1 MASINLDKVRDLYGN
16 STDLQGQFIDY
27 LRNVES
33 ELDFSKF
40 EGLDNQAIFTN
51 LMESGQ
57 KEIKVNPNNPAK
69 PLDFRPRREQTY
81 KELKVLD
88 DELKNQP
95 FYKDLAMRATQVLD
109 QINPTPFRQKELEA
123 RRHKAQ
129 EILNHL
135 KRSGV
140 TSEQFAKEYGDSPFL
155 REAYFENQDIFSNIF
170 DLSHDTSAALFGGK
184 NAQAKAYDFELESY
198 NTYKTIAQ
206 RKLDNPSSYYK
217 LSPKERAIIEQRV
230 GAIGSWLRN
239 NSDKELV
246 DCFLDRENAKESAS
260 NFVSAQKRLE
270 NVNSNE
276 QFLGL
281 IGALKHGKEFD
292 KKQKAMID
300 DYAIVA
306 KELGFDTLA
315 YNKTGLYFIKDEKAY
330 KVEQGLWDE
339 IKGVFKDNIGSLAG
353 AIAGAEYGY
362 KKGKVKGMVVY
373 GAAGAFGGG
382 VTDSMIADVLAN
394 KKIDLAQAL
403 IHGAQEGAL
412 NIAADAVLKVA
423 GTAIKTL
430 NPEKL
435 KNIAGTAIDY
445 TPLLGFVKRAKDGN
459 KAAAQKLIDHAIPQ
473 EAQADLKALESIFG
487 AEVQIGATKVSQAQ
501 STISAL
507 ETKLGSDSYIVK
519 GAKSLYDTFAF
530 TSQKQA
536 QKDFIRA
543 IRADESGNLSA
554 FLSEAANA
562 SPVIQKNLLDIL
574 HQTSQKLAHQLGRFD
589 LPPSTIKDVFD
600 NFEKGTKQSYTDAIE
615 QILLK
620 VYDESYTTTLAKD
633 SPNIPSNLSSQE
645 AARFN
650 TDSLEAFKAKME
662 KSGVMLEDSA
672 KFLRFVESTIYNP
685 KGVTFETLNN
695 AQKTLNTYYKQAS
708 DPNFRS
714 FVKDAVN
721 GFIKRDIQA
730 GIEKIFAQNAPLYND
745 ARTLFDT
752 ALSDYAT
759 MKETL
764 KLADSLKIRDHRRS
778 YDQVAQSLSRFFL
791 GQGENIPNF
800 EALLGGLQKELR
812 EQVELKLLQDMLE
825 LSFVK
830 LNDIKVLDSSEF
842 FKRLD
847 PLKGYFASTS
857 AKDFIKIAQDFH
869 TLFRNDASIARSLSP
884 TTTEKIGT
892 SIATTLEGAVKFQ
905 VIKAL
910 FTNIIR
916 LMPHIPFAKGLN
928 ERVQGSA
935 LRYQLKKALESSLS
949 VGEFKLE
956 LQARAIKGD
965 FTNATREQI
974 AKILGQVE
982 NAQESLERAT
992 TPSTQAKPKANLHPI
1007 DSQEAK
1013 ELAEHFHFKGAK
1025 PLVREARENEIAHA
1039 LKSHGDETTEAQ
1051 RGNIAI
1057 TRADIET
1064 NYPKITQEHDEKFY
1078 TDTGVIYVKQVNGHH
1093 IVIEEALLGQD
1104 KLIFKTMWKTKGN
1117 YNKEVLLKNA
1127 KASPYLHNADEAA
1140 KSESISSPS
1149 LEQGSPLQSHQSTS
1163 NSTTLSP
1170 LEQAQ
1175 AQKQATQAAQEAAA
1189 QAQRQAEQEA
1199 AQAIK
1204 DKNDQ
1209 IQNLKDSRAGKSEM
1223 EREVK
1228 IGEPIAMQ
1236 RTEQPPTS
1244 IATDDNNIYQLDF
1257 VIVKAS
1263 DVKPNFNADGLQ
1275 PRTQKEHKT
1284 IESIA
1289 QNFKPEMVLGRGG
1302 YKDLPIIAK
1311 DGQVITGN
1319 HRVQGFK
1326 DFTRESRA
1334 AYEKAIKER
1343 FNIEL
1348 ASDELLLRTPS
1359 DDLSVKELLSIAYNS
1374 NKEDIKNLGDHIYS
1388 VLGRYAPNFAKL
1400 PRQLE
1405 SSSVQ
1410 ELKSKIAR
1418 ILDNSPYPDENG
1430 ANLALL
1436 ANTIK
1441 ADKNANITEM
1451 LNAFSKLDKEDAART
1466 LNTFTDT
1473 AGLWHILSN
1482 NAVEYGLKQLDLR
1495 PYLLGAMYKSATSQ
1509 HTTRAANFKELNA
1522 QIKHILDTTDASG
1535 SNMMLEIMPNTY
1547 DNLIADLLGAS
1558 LARFMRLEN
1567 PSSNLYKAL
1576 KGANHAIREQLAPRL
1591 DFEIG
1596 FTAGRNIEQADIFDF
1611 IEYMIRK
1618 GDEGKEVAEAVELLP
1633 KLREK
1638 YNAFKASTTPP
1649 NTPTPPTPP
1658 TPPKDT
1664 LESQAVKEAPAET
1677 PAQKVDSSVETKEL
1691 HTKTTSKL
1699 TKDELDNLPIATPQE
1714 YGEFLEKIAQKD
1726 YQNTPEILKIA
1737 TLNNDLQE
1745 LINNNH
1751 SASVFITRAR
1761 AGHISEAR
1769 KGEYDQALTLEEQK
1783 QIPAEIA
1790 QAKQAYTDDKSGFIL
1805 PFADKNNSE
1814 KINLIILDSDS
1825 KGNFLITAK
1834 KVNSAELNNP
1844 KYKKLARAGVEPA
1857 TTTPPKAEQKPTEA
1871 ISLARDE
1878 IIPQQTPQDGELL
1891 KKEYHR
1897 LKKEYDNLY
1906 NEKTKQLNKGLTP
1919 TKEQMRQIEKAYRA
1933 LSKVKNRIFKEITQP
1948 ARDFYVNFL
1957 TKYGNKSYFESLR
1970 QPIIRLGGKEELT
1983 TAADEIDSLAQD
1995 LVLLKQDL
2003 FKGIPE
2009 TKINQEFARK
2019 TRLKMEKAF
2028 NIKPIAEFGEN
2039 YAEHY
2044 RDGVGAIEKLL
2055 LEKQGQVSGAFHRK
2069 ELGDID
2075 LVWGEVQGSGKEAK
2089 GCGLAKIIEKHGDEF
2104 ENIAKELDEII
2115 RDGEVVKT
2123 HNGYNIELGDYKVG
2137 LNIGWNENGVK
2148 IGENK
2153 WVVTAFDKSKLQS
2166 EKQGSNSASLTKGE
2180 TLPFNSSDIIPQT
2193 TQAKQSGKSV
2203 AETKELID
2211 KELESIN
2218 AQKIQEVKE
2227 KLKQLN
2233 KESRDLAY
2241 NAPKVMYLGRGYTKT
2256 PDKKYLDYRSRFR
2269 DRLKENGIGLD
2280 YMELE
2285 KLKQDTTLKGKA
2297 RKEAMDTIYLRMYE
2311 NMQQAD
2317 KEKQERARAFSQK
2330 IREEELQ
2337 KANEWLEKNKGA
2349 SSDVDYEYKRKIA
2362 EIDTQLDLAFKKN
2375 TKDTEFIDL
2384 MNRQRGTLTYAKNG
2398 DLGVVRLPEVE
2409 KFYPRGYPMDLK
2421 MLRDI
2426 QKEHNYTD
2434 KNLILNGR
2442 DFSKSFEVM
2451 RAEIEARIGIKPI
2464 KEFGINYA
2472 EHYHSG
2478 ESAIQKLLLERNGQV
2493 AGAFYREGIGDITL
2507 AWGEKGTGK
2516 SDGWGLAK
2524 IAEYHPEVLDKL
2536 DKLIQ
2541 DLPIVKETENRYKLD
2556 NGDFFISI
2564 RKDFDGQKQNWVLT
2578 ALERDESIARRRT
2591 DLPSSQSEAEK
2602 TTSANASDIIPQS
2615 TATLTPQAQEYAH
2628 KILQGLRKTA
2638 QKPLNKLAD
2647 EEPYSTDRGF
2657 MLRNA
2662 RHKKQQ
2668 AQEFA
2673 DNFANLGWED
2683 LRTAIQYAKI
2693 PYDEP
2698 IYRELVQNI
2707 KDKSFAKFIE
2717 SKTPKVEQK
2726 SLFDTQEAPAETP
2739 PQKVD
2744 SSVESTPPSRIN
2756 FTYTTGEAKGIAELR
2771 KDLKQALEP
2780 YKSTPITNKETGLQG
2795 VVTIEEINKIA
2806 SKKAVD
2812 KSVANGF
2819 SRDEHFT
2826 AAQDLKNLFENAT
2839 KAQSHNDYKQRENI
2853 AQVHRF
2859 VKDLYINDKQAQA
2872 KITLFEKIE
2881 GKNRIYTLELE
2892 SLNKPDPLS
2901 ASVPNTESAAKAQ
2914 SVATARPETTTIAK
2928 TDGEIIPQTQISNI
2942 KKQLVELK
2950 QSKSAYEKYL
2960 KSLERNMKD
2969 VELEE
2974 RYSRGEERIKVFERK
2989 RLIQSSID
2997 EHTQGLNAVLKKMI
3011 ELHKQLP
3018 ENVRYTK
3025 EVLDDLTKIEA
3036 ILKGND
3042 YSLQQA
3048 LRLSKITQRLQ
3059 EKAIIENESFLN
3071 EVYKLDDFAKGA
3083 KSLQGTSYAYN
3094 TDESIKRYFKTIAEM
3109 IDSIPAFKKISANPK
3124 TLPKVD
3130 SSESNHYA
3138 QRE

>member
-69 PLDFRPRREQTY
+69 PLNYRPRREQTY
-81 KELKVLD
+81 KQLKVLD

-109 QINPTPFRQKELEA
+109 QINPTPFRQKELET

-206 RKLDNPSSYYK
+206 RKLDDPNNYYK
-217 LSPKERAIIEQRV
+217 LTPKEREIIDQRL
-230 GAIGSWLRN
+230 GAFSAWWHN
-239 NSDKELV
+239 DSNKEKV
-246 DCFLDRENAKESAS
+246 DLYLDLENAKESAS
-260 NFVSAQKRLE
+260 NFVAAQKRLE

-292 KKQKAMID
+292 KKQKAMIE

-362 KKGKVKGMVVY
+362 KKGKVKGMVAY

-403 IHGAQEGAL
+403 LHGAQEGAL

-445 TPLLGFVKRAKDGN
+445 TPVLGFAKRAKDGN

-487 AEVQIGATKVSQAQ
+487 AEVQIGATKTSQAQ
-501 STISAL
+501 NAINAL
-507 ETKLGSDSYIVK
+507 QNKLGSDSYIVR
-519 GAKSLYDTFAF
+519 GAQSLYNTFAF

-543 IRADESGNLSA
+543 IRADESGNLTA

-562 SPVIQKNLLDIL
+562 SPVIQKNLLNIL
-574 HQTSQKLAHQLGRFD
+574 DQTSQKLAHQLERFE

-633 SPNIPSNLSSQE
+633 SPNIPSNLSEQE

-650 TDSLEAFKAKME
+650 TDSLESFKAKME
-662 KSGVMLEDSA
+662 KSGILLEDSA

-714 FVKDAVN
+714 FVKNAVN

-730 GIEKIFAQNAPLYND
+730 GIEAIFAQNKTLYND

-752 ALSDYAT
+752 ALSDYAK

-764 KLADSLKIRDHRRS
+764 KLADSLKIRDRRRS
-778 YDQVAQSLSRFFL
+778 YEQVAQTLSRFFL

-800 EALLGGLQKELR
+800 EALLGSLQKELR

-842 FKRLD
+842 FKRLE
-847 PLKGYFASTS
+847 PLKGHFHSTS

-869 TLFRNDASIARSLSP
+869 TLFRNDANIAKSLSP
-884 TTTEKIGT
+884 ATTEKIGT
-892 SIATTLEGAVKFQ
+892 SIATTLEGAVRFQ

-910 FTNIIR
+910 FANIIR
-916 LMPHIPFAKGLN
+916 LMPHIPFAKRLN
-928 ERVQGSA
+928 ESVQGSA
-935 LRYQLKKALESSLS
+935 LRYQLKKALDSSLS

-956 LQARAIKGD
+956 LQARAIKAD

-982 NAQESLERAT
+982 SAQESLERAPAQPPLRADEIGEAKQGEAADSLAIHKT
-992 TPSTQAKPKANLHPI
+992 DIQETQAPKDTEKGYIVRDFEIPQTPAETQAQKV
-1007 DSQEAK
+1007 DSTLESQATK
-1013 ELAEHFHFKGAK
+1013 E
-1025 PLVREARENEIAHA
+1025 P
-1039 LKSHGDETTEAQ
+1039 
-1051 RGNIAI
+1051 
-1057 TRADIET
+1057 
-1064 NYPKITQEHDEKFY
+1064 
-1078 TDTGVIYVKQVNGHH
+1078 
-1093 IVIEEALLGQD
+1093 
-1104 KLIFKTMWKTKGN
+1104 
-1117 YNKEVLLKNA
+1117 
-1127 KASPYLHNADEAA
+1127 SP
-1140 KSESISSPS
+1140 
-1149 LEQGSPLQSHQSTS
+1149 
-1163 NSTTLSP
+1163 SP
-1170 LEQAQ
+1170 LEQAH
-1175 AQKQATQAAQEAAA
+1175 AQKQAKK
-1189 QAQRQAEQEA
+1189 AEQEA
-1199 AQAIK
+1199 AKQAQAQADQNTAQAIK
-1204 DKNDQ
+1204 DRNDQ

-1228 IGEPIAMQ
+1228 LGQPIAMK

-1257 VIVKAS
+1257 VIVKAH

-1275 PRTQKEHKT
+1275 PRTQKEHIT

-1326 DFTRESRA
+1326 NFTRESRA
-1334 AYEKAIKER
+1334 AYEKAIKDR

-1388 VLGRYAPNFAKL
+1388 VLGRYAPNFDKL

-1418 ILDNSPYPDENG
+1418 ILDPSPYPNEND

-1495 PYLLGAMYKSATSQ
+1495 PYLLGAMYKSAVSQ
-1509 HTTRAANFKELNA
+1509 NTTRAANFKELNT
-1522 QIKHILDTTDASG
+1522 QIKYILDTTDSSG
-1535 SNMMLEIMPNTY
+1535 SNAMLLMLPNTY

-1567 PSSNLYKAL
+1567 PSANLYEAL
-1576 KGANHAIREQLAPRL
+1576 KGANSGIREQLAPRL
-1591 DFEIG
+1591 DFDIG
-1596 FTAGRNIEQADIFDF
+1596 YTAGRNIEQADIFDF
-1611 IEYMIRK
+1611 IEYMIRQ
-1618 GDEGKEVAEAVELLP
+1618 GEGGKEVNEAVELLP

-1638 YNAFKASTTPP
+1638 YEAFKASSTPTPPSTPPKPTLESQAGKEASAEAPAQKVETSLSQEIKDTPKKSQREQVKQQLQSIKNIDITHKSGIVARLSSTGIDKMLSDKAIQKSLDNGFTKEQHFNAVADIERLFKNSDFSHTESPKNQSADIVGIHRYINTQDLQDQNAQALITLKESVENGNRIYSVELEGLAHPSNLDRSPKSKGVENSHHDDAGATEAARLFENPSEIIPQSHTALSKQAQDHARQILQGLRKTAQTPLNKLADEVPSTDRKFMIREAKYIKQQAKEFADNFANLRWQDLRAAIRYAKVPYDEAMFKELKESIESGEFARFIESSYPPKPSQKSLFDTQELTPPKVDSSDLNTYTDTKGHTHQIPADIAQQWLKTFDLKDLQEAYTPQFSEQVAQALEPILQGESIKLYAGSLIKLIKENRLQYLDRIKPTLEQPQRVILQNDGALIFARDFGGEKYFTSVARNDDGEWIIRSNAPKSESGLDNKIAAGGREIYNSQAATQINAHSPYDDIAKSNTKLDSDTIPQKSNYALLDNNLVEVIGQKIFHNYNKPYKERMSEIREFFTLPKEHFTKILDKYKREVNSLEKGEIYNKIATTMSIDEITDEITRSLKIKRERGYAAQAEKYFNELEEKALHISKMLQDMPYQIRDFIQNSAIDYKAAQWQKLLNTLDRLITRNNEKILENVQIRHKEYVEKFKNLATRNFSLWKNINALLNKEGIREVGDTLEIRNKNTLDSIFKQTTPP
-1649 NTPTPPTPP
+1649 NTPTPPHTPKVDSSVES

-1664 LESQAVKEAPAET
+1664 LEYTSTPTPSQPHQAQKLKEALQIPLTDDRGLQSLAFGRVGSDAEIME
-1677 PAQKVDSSVETKEL
+1677 QVL
-1691 HTKTTSKL
+1691 
-1699 TKDELDNLPIATPQE
+1699 IPQ
-1714 YGEFLEKIAQKD
+1714 
-1726 YQNTPEILKIA
+1726 
-1737 TLNNDLQE
+1737 
-1745 LINNNH
+1745 
-1751 SASVFITRAR
+1751 AR
-1761 AGHISEAR
+1761 NAYR
-1769 KGEYDQALTLEEQK
+1769 KGTSQNKLEV
-1783 QIPAEIA
+1783 A
-1790 QAKQAYTDDKSGFIL
+1790 
-1805 PFADKNNSE
+1805 
-1814 KINLIILDSDS
+1814 
-1825 KGNFLITAK
+1825 
-1834 KVNSAELNNP
+1834 
-1844 KYKKLARAGVEPA
+1844 ARNA
-1857 TTTPPKAEQKPTEA
+1857 
-1871 ISLARDE
+1871 
-1878 IIPQQTPQDGELL
+1878 L
-1891 KKEYHR
+1891 KKHR
-1897 LKKEYDNLY
+1897 
-1906 NEKTKQLNKGLTP
+1906 
-1919 TKEQMRQIEKAYRA
+1919 
-1933 LSKVKNRIFKEITQP
+1933 
-1948 ARDFYVNFL
+1948 
-1957 TKYGNKSYFESLR
+1957 
-1970 QPIIRLGGKEELT
+1970 
-1983 TAADEIDSLAQD
+1983 QD
-1995 LVLLKQDL
+1995 LEQ
-2003 FKGIPE
+2003 
-2009 TKINQEFARK
+2009 
-2019 TRLKMEKAF
+2019 
-2028 NIKPIAEFGEN
+2028 
-2039 YAEHY
+2039 
-2044 RDGVGAIEKLL
+2044 
-2055 LEKQGQVSGAFHRK
+2055 S
-2069 ELGDID
+2069 
-2075 LVWGEVQGSGKEAK
+2075 
-2089 GCGLAKIIEKHGDEF
+2089 
-2104 ENIAKELDEII
+2104 
-2115 RDGEVVKT
+2115 
-2123 HNGYNIELGDYKVG
+2123 
-2137 LNIGWNENGVK
+2137 LNI
-2148 IGENK
+2148 
-2153 WVVTAFDKSKLQS
+2153 T
-2166 EKQGSNSASLTKGE
+2166 
-2180 TLPFNSSDIIPQT
+2180 
-2193 TQAKQSGKSV
+2193 
-2203 AETKELID
+2203 
-2211 KELESIN
+2211 
-2218 AQKIQEVKE
+2218 
-2227 KLKQLN
+2227 
-2233 KESRDLAY
+2233 
-2241 NAPKVMYLGRGYTKT
+2241 
-2256 PDKKYLDYRSRFR
+2256 
-2269 DRLKENGIGLD
+2269 
-2280 YMELE
+2280 
-2285 KLKQDTTLKGKA
+2285 
-2297 RKEAMDTIYLRMYE
+2297 
-2311 NMQQAD
+2311 
-2317 KEKQERARAFSQK
+2317 
-2330 IREEELQ
+2330 
-2337 KANEWLEKNKGA
+2337 
-2349 SSDVDYEYKRKIA
+2349 
-2362 EIDTQLDLAFKKN
+2362 
-2375 TKDTEFIDL
+2375 
-2384 MNRQRGTLTYAKNG
+2384 
-2398 DLGVVRLPEVE
+2398 
-2409 KFYPRGYPMDLK
+2409 
-2421 MLRDI
+2421 
-2426 QKEHNYTD
+2426 
-2434 KNLILNGR
+2434 
-2442 DFSKSFEVM
+2442 
-2451 RAEIEARIGIKPI
+2451 PI
-2464 KEFGINYA
+2464 KEFGTNYA

-2478 ESAIQKLLLERNGQV
+2478 ESAIQKLLLERNGQI

-2541 DLPIVKETENRYKLD
+2541 DLTIVKETENRYKLD

-2564 RKDFDGQKQNWVLT
+2564 RKDFEGQKQNWVLT

-2602 TTSANASDIIPQS
+2602 TTSANATGDSTTKTFNQADI
-2615 TATLTPQAQEYAH
+2615 
-2628 KILQGLRKTA
+2628 K
-2638 QKPLNKLAD
+2638 
-2647 EEPYSTDRGF
+2647 
-2657 MLRNA
+2657 
-2662 RHKKQQ
+2662 
-2668 AQEFA
+2668 
-2673 DNFANLGWED
+2673 
-2683 LRTAIQYAKI
+2683 
-2693 PYDEP
+2693 
-2698 IYRELVQNI
+2698 
-2707 KDKSFAKFIE
+2707 
-2717 SKTPKVEQK
+2717 
-2726 SLFDTQEAPAETP
+2726 
-2739 PQKVD
+2739 
-2744 SSVESTPPSRIN
+2744 
-2756 FTYTTGEAKGIAELR
+2756 
-2771 KDLKQALEP
+2771 
-2780 YKSTPITNKETGLQG
+2780 
-2795 VVTIEEINKIA
+2795 
-2806 SKKAVD
+2806 
-2812 KSVANGF
+2812 
-2819 SRDEHFT
+2819 
-2826 AAQDLKNLFENAT
+2826 
-2839 KAQSHNDYKQRENI
+2839 
-2853 AQVHRF
+2853 
-2859 VKDLYINDKQAQA
+2859 
-2872 KITLFEKIE
+2872 
-2881 GKNRIYTLELE
+2881 LE
-2892 SLNKPDPLS
+2892 SLSDFSKFARLAGFGDLS
-2901 ASVPNTESAAKAQ
+2901 EQ
-2914 SVATARPETTTIAK
+2914 E
-2928 TDGEIIPQTQISNI
+2928 
-2942 KKQLVELK
+2942 
-2950 QSKSAYEKYL
+2950 
-2960 KSLERNMKD
+2960 LERAHKHILAN
-2969 VELEE
+2969 LE
-2974 RYSRGEERIKVFERK
+2974 K
-2989 RLIQSSID
+2989 
-2997 EHTQGLNAVLKKMI
+2997 
-3011 ELHKQLP
+3011 
-3018 ENVRYTK
+3018 
-3025 EVLDDLTKIEA
+3025 
-3036 ILKGND
+3036 
-3042 YSLQQA
+3042 
-3048 LRLSKITQRLQ
+3048 LRC
-3059 EKAIIENESFLN
+3059 
-3071 EVYKLDDFAKGA
+3071 
-3083 KSLQGTSYAYN
+3083 
-3094 TDESIKRYFKTIAEM
+3094 
-3109 IDSIPAFKKISANPK
+3109 
-3124 TLPKVD
+3124 
-3130 SSESNHYA
+3130 
-3138 QRE
+3138 

>member
-1 MASINLDKVRDLYGN
+1 MASINLEKVKTLYGN
-16 STDLQGQFIDY
+16 NQDLQGQFIDY

-40 EGLDNQAIFTN
+40 EGLDDQAIFTN

-69 PLDFRPRREQTY
+69 PLNYRPRREQTY

-198 NTYKTIAQ
+198 NTYKTLAQ
-206 RKLDNPSSYYK
+206 RKLDNPSNYYK

-230 GAIGSWLRN
+230 GAIGSWWRN

-246 DCFLDRENAKESAS
+246 DYYLDLENAKESAS

-362 KKGKVKGMVVY
+362 KKGKFKGMVAY

-394 KKIDLAQAL
+394 KKLDLAQAL

-412 NIAADAVLKVA
+412 NIAADTVLKVA

-435 KNIAGTAIDY
+435 KNIANTAIDY
-445 TPLLGFVKRAKDGN
+445 TPLLGFAKRAKDGN
-459 KAAAQKLIDHAIPQ
+459 TAAAQKLIDHAIPQ

-501 STISAL
+501 RAISVL
-507 ETKLGSDSYIVK
+507 ESKLGSDSYIVR

-554 FLSEAANA
+554 FLSEAANV
-562 SPVIQKNLLDIL
+562 SPVIQKNLLNIL
-574 HQTSQKLAHQLGRFD
+574 DQTSQKLAHQLERFE

-650 TDSLEAFKAKME
+650 TDSLEDFKAKME
-662 KSGVMLEDSA
+662 KSGVLLEDSA

-695 AQKTLNTYYKQAS
+695 AQKTLNAYYKQAT

-764 KLADSLKIRDHRRS
+764 KLADSLKIRDRRRS
-778 YDQVAQSLSRFFL
+778 YEQVAQSLSRFFL

-830 LNDIKVLDSSEF
+830 LNEIKVLDSSEF
-842 FKRLD
+842 FKRLE
-847 PLKGYFASTS
+847 PLKGHFHSTS

-884 TTTEKIGT
+884 ATTEKIGT

-910 FTNIIR
+910 FANIIR
-916 LMPHIPFAKGLN
+916 LMPHIPFAKRLN
-928 ERVQGSA
+928 ESVQGSA
-935 LRYQLKKALESSLS
+935 LRYQLKKALDSSLS

-982 NAQESLERAT
+982 NAQESLERVPAQPSLRADENAAPIHKE
-992 TPSTQAKPKANLHPI
+992 TPSTPPAETQAQKVDSSVEHFGQNFSEYKGQGAKAVEKVLQERSGQVQGAFYRDELGEI
-1007 DSQEAK
+1007 DVVWGEITDPEKHKGYGLAHILDKRKAEFMQQGLSEAQAEAK
-1013 ELAEHFHFKGAK
+1013 AIDFTK
-1025 PLVREARENEIAHA
+1025 NEIANIIENG
-1039 LKSHGDETTEAQ
+1039 KITNKPNEA
-1051 RGNIAI
+1051 
-1057 TRADIET
+1057 TKIET
-1064 NYPKITQEHDEKFY
+1064 PAY
-1078 TDTGVIYVKQVNGHH
+1078 
-1093 IVIEEALLGQD
+1093 
-1104 KLIFKTMWKTKGN
+1104 KLILKQNWKGEPLENKWVVTAYIKNEKG
-1117 YNKEVLLKNA
+1117 
-1127 KASPYLHNADEAA
+1127 
-1140 KSESISSPS
+1140 ESISSTPFTKGDN
-1149 LEQGSPLQSHQSTS
+1149 LPLNSSG

-1175 AQKQATQAAQEAAA
+1175 AQKQAAQEAQEAAQ
-1189 QAQRQAEQEA
+1189 QAQRQADQET

-1204 DKNDQ
+1204 DRNDQ
-1209 IQNLKDSRAGKSEM
+1209 IQNLKDSRAGKGEM
-1223 EREVK
+1223 EREVQL
-1228 IGEPIAMQ
+1228 GQPIAMK

-1257 VIVKAS
+1257 VIVKTH

-1326 DFTRESRA
+1326 DFSPESRA
-1334 AYEKAIKER
+1334 AYEKAIKDR

-1359 DDLSVKELLSIAYNS
+1359 DELSVKELLSIAYNS

-1418 ILDNSPYPDENG
+1418 ILDPSPYPDENG

-1567 PSSNLYKAL
+1567 PSSNLYEAL
-1576 KGANHAIREQLAPRL
+1576 KGANSGIRKQLDPRL

-1611 IEYMIRK
+1611 IEYMIRE
-1618 GDEGKEVAEAVELLP
+1618 GDKGKEVAEAVELLP

-1649 NTPTPPTPP
+1649 NTPTPPHTP
-1658 TPPKDT
+1658 
-1664 LESQAVKEAPAET
+1664 
-1677 PAQKVDSSVETKEL
+1677 KVDSSVETKEL

-1699 TKDELDNLPIATPQE
+1699 TKDELDNLPIATAQE

-1834 KVNSAELNNP
+1834 KVNGAELNNP

-1919 TKEQMRQIEKAYRA
+1919 TKEQMRQIEKAYRV

-2009 TKINQEFARK
+2009 TKINQESARK

-2055 LEKQGQVSGAFHRK
+2055 LEKQGQVAGAFHRK

-2075 LVWGEVQGSGKEAK
+2075 LVWGDSSF
-2089 GCGLAKIIEKHGDEF
+2089 GLAHIIERRMQDFINQGMSHEQA
-2104 ENIAKELDEII
+2104 EQAVKELLDQIPQILEGQIYKDSVDKVEII
-2115 RDGEVVKT
+2115 TDKYTLVIGKRDDRK
-2123 HNGYNIELGDYKVG
+2123 
-2137 LNIGWNENGVK
+2137 
-2148 IGENK
+2148 
-2153 WVVTAFDKSKLQS
+2153 F
-2166 EKQGSNSASLTKGE
+2166 
-2180 TLPFNSSDIIPQT
+2180 IIT
-2193 TQAKQSGKSV
+2193 
-2203 AETKELID
+2203 ELID
-2211 KELESIN
+2211 RRNKKRMEAMQTRVGDSFTDEPLAKSPLSSNRSDSTTKTFNQADIKLESLSDFSKF
-2218 AQKIQEVKE
+2218 AR
-2227 KLKQLN
+2227 LAGF
-2233 KESRDLAY
+2233 SDL
-2241 NAPKVMYLGRGYTKT
+2241 
-2256 PDKKYLDYRSRFR
+2256 S
-2269 DRLKENGIGLD
+2269 EQ
-2280 YMELE
+2280 ELE
-2285 KLKQDTTLKGKA
+2285 K
-2297 RKEAMDTIYLRMYE
+2297 
-2311 NMQQAD
+2311 
-2317 KEKQERARAFSQK
+2317 
-2330 IREEELQ
+2330 
-2337 KANEWLEKNKGA
+2337 
-2349 SSDVDYEYKRKIA
+2349 
-2362 EIDTQLDLAFKKN
+2362 
-2375 TKDTEFIDL
+2375 
-2384 MNRQRGTLTYAKNG
+2384 
-2398 DLGVVRLPEVE
+2398 
-2409 KFYPRGYPMDLK
+2409 
-2421 MLRDI
+2421 
-2426 QKEHNYTD
+2426 
-2434 KNLILNGR
+2434 
-2442 DFSKSFEVM
+2442 
-2451 RAEIEARIGIKPI
+2451 
-2464 KEFGINYA
+2464 
-2472 EHYHSG
+2472 
-2478 ESAIQKLLLERNGQV
+2478 
-2493 AGAFYREGIGDITL
+2493 
-2507 AWGEKGTGK
+2507 
-2516 SDGWGLAK
+2516 
-2524 IAEYHPEVLDKL
+2524 
-2536 DKLIQ
+2536 
-2541 DLPIVKETENRYKLD
+2541 
-2556 NGDFFISI
+2556 
-2564 RKDFDGQKQNWVLT
+2564 
-2578 ALERDESIARRRT
+2578 
-2591 DLPSSQSEAEK
+2591 
-2602 TTSANASDIIPQS
+2602 
-2615 TATLTPQAQEYAH
+2615 AH
-2628 KILQGLRKTA
+2628 KHIL
-2638 QKPLNKLAD
+2638 
-2647 EEPYSTDRGF
+2647 E
-2657 MLRNA
+2657 
-2662 RHKKQQ
+2662 
-2668 AQEFA
+2668 
-2673 DNFANLGWED
+2673 NL
-2683 LRTAIQYAKI
+2683 
-2693 PYDEP
+2693 
-2698 IYRELVQNI
+2698 
-2707 KDKSFAKFIE
+2707 
-2717 SKTPKVEQK
+2717 
-2726 SLFDTQEAPAETP
+2726 
-2739 PQKVD
+2739 
-2744 SSVESTPPSRIN
+2744 
-2756 FTYTTGEAKGIAELR
+2756 
-2771 KDLKQALEP
+2771 
-2780 YKSTPITNKETGLQG
+2780 
-2795 VVTIEEINKIA
+2795 
-2806 SKKAVD
+2806 
-2812 KSVANGF
+2812 
-2819 SRDEHFT
+2819 
-2826 AAQDLKNLFENAT
+2826 
-2839 KAQSHNDYKQRENI
+2839 
-2853 AQVHRF
+2853 
-2859 VKDLYINDKQAQA
+2859 
-2872 KITLFEKIE
+2872 
-2881 GKNRIYTLELE
+2881 NRIEC
-2892 SLNKPDPLS
+2892 
-2901 ASVPNTESAAKAQ
+2901 
-2914 SVATARPETTTIAK
+2914 
-2928 TDGEIIPQTQISNI
+2928 
-2942 KKQLVELK
+2942 
-2950 QSKSAYEKYL
+2950 
-2960 KSLERNMKD
+2960 
-2969 VELEE
+2969 
-2974 RYSRGEERIKVFERK
+2974 
-2989 RLIQSSID
+2989 
-2997 EHTQGLNAVLKKMI
+2997 
-3011 ELHKQLP
+3011 
-3018 ENVRYTK
+3018 
-3025 EVLDDLTKIEA
+3025 
-3036 ILKGND
+3036 
-3042 YSLQQA
+3042 
-3048 LRLSKITQRLQ
+3048 
-3059 EKAIIENESFLN
+3059 
-3071 EVYKLDDFAKGA
+3071 
-3083 KSLQGTSYAYN
+3083 
-3094 TDESIKRYFKTIAEM
+3094 
-3109 IDSIPAFKKISANPK
+3109 
-3124 TLPKVD
+3124 
-3130 SSESNHYA
+3130 
-3138 QRE
+3138 

>member
-1 MASINLDKVRDLYGN
+1 MASINLEKVKTLYGN

-69 PLDFRPRREQTY
+69 PLNYRPRREQTY
-81 KELKVLD
+81 KELKPLD
-88 DELKNQP
+88 DEIKNQP

-198 NTYKTIAQ
+198 NTYKTLAQ
-206 RKLDNPSSYYK
+206 RKLDNPSNYYK
-217 LSPKERAIIEQRV
+217 LTPQERKIIDQRL
-230 GAIGSWLRN
+230 GAFSAWWHN
-239 NSDKELV
+239 DSDKEKV
-246 DCFLDRENAKESAS
+246 DLYLDRENAKESAS

-362 KKGKVKGMVVY
+362 KKGKFKGMVVY

-403 IHGAQEGAL
+403 LHGAQEGAL

-445 TPLLGFVKRAKDGN
+445 TPVLGFAKRAKDGN
-459 KAAAQKLIDHAIPQ
+459 TAAAQKLIDHAIPQ

-487 AEVQIGATKVSQAQ
+487 AEVQIGATKTSQAQ
-501 STISAL
+501 SAINAL
-507 ETKLGSDSYIVK
+507 QNKLGSDSYIVK

-562 SPVIQKNLLDIL
+562 SPVIQKNLLNIL

-650 TDSLEAFKAKME
+650 TDSLESFKAKME
-662 KSGVMLEDSA
+662 KSGILLEDSA

-695 AQKTLNTYYKQAS
+695 AQKTLNAYYKQAT
-708 DPNFRS
+708 DPNFRN

-752 ALSDYAT
+752 ALSDYAK

-764 KLADSLKIRDHRRS
+764 KLADSLKIRDRRRS
-778 YDQVAQSLSRFFL
+778 YEQVAQSLSRFFL
-791 GQGENIPNF
+791 GQGDNIPNF

-884 TTTEKIGT
+884 ATTEKIGT

-910 FTNIIR
+910 FANIIR
-916 LMPHIPFAKGLN
+916 LMPHIPFAKKLN
-928 ERVQGSA
+928 ESVQGSA
-935 LRYQLKKALESSLS
+935 LRYQLKKALDSSLS

-965 FTNATREQI
+965 FTNTTREQI

-992 TPSTQAKPKANLHPI
+992 TPSTQAKDTLESQASKEASTPNPAETPTQKVDSSVEHFGQNFSEFKGQGAKAVEKVLQERSGQVQGAFYRDELGEI
-1007 DSQEAK
+1007 DVVWGEITDPEKHKGYGLAHILDKRKAEFMQQGLSEAQAEAK
-1013 ELAEHFHFKGAK
+1013 AIDFTK
-1025 PLVREARENEIAHA
+1025 NEIANIIENG
-1039 LKSHGDETTEAQ
+1039 KITNKPNEA
-1051 RGNIAI
+1051 
-1057 TRADIET
+1057 TKIET
-1064 NYPKITQEHDEKFY
+1064 PAY
-1078 TDTGVIYVKQVNGHH
+1078 
-1093 IVIEEALLGQD
+1093 
-1104 KLIFKTMWKTKGN
+1104 KLILKQNWKGEPLENKWLVTAYIKNEKG
-1117 YNKEVLLKNA
+1117 
-1127 KASPYLHNADEAA
+1127 
-1140 KSESISSPS
+1140 ESISSTPFTKGDN
-1149 LEQGSPLQSHQSTS
+1149 LPLNSSG

-1175 AQKQATQAAQEAAA
+1175 AQKQAEQAAQEATKL
-1189 QAQRQAEQEA
+1189 AQRQADQET

-1204 DKNDQ
+1204 DRNDQ
-1209 IQNLKDSRAGKSEM
+1209 IQHLKDSRAGKSEM
-1223 EREVK
+1223 EREVQL
-1228 IGEPIAMQ
+1228 GQPIAMK

-1326 DFTRESRA
+1326 DFTQESRA
-1334 AYEKAIKER
+1334 AYEKAIKDR

-1418 ILDNSPYPDENG
+1418 ILDPSPYPNEND

-1495 PYLLGAMYKSATSQ
+1495 PYLLGAMYKSAVSQ

-1522 QIKHILDTTDASG
+1522 QIKHILDTTDSSG
-1535 SNMMLEIMPNTY
+1535 SNMMLAMMPNTY

-1567 PSSNLYKAL
+1567 PSANLYEAL
-1576 KGANHAIREQLAPRL
+1576 KGANSGIREQLAPRL

-1596 FTAGRNIEQADIFDF
+1596 FTTGRNIEQADIFDF
-1611 IEYMIRK
+1611 IEYMIRE
-1618 GDEGKEVAEAVELLP
+1618 GGEGKEVAEAVELLP

-1638 YNAFKASTTPP
+1638 YNAFKASTPPPSTPTPPHAPKVDSSVEKPANKPNTTPKKSQREQVKQQLQSIKNIDITHKSGIVARLSSTGIDKMLSDKAIQKSLDNGFSQEQHFSAVADIERLFKNSDFSHTEAPKNQSADIVGIHRYINAQDLQDQNAQALITLKESVENGNRIYSVELEGLAHPSSVDRSPKSKGVENSHHDDAGATKAARLFENPSDTIPQKSLMNYTLLDNNLVEAIGQKIFRNYNKPYKERMSEIRDFFSLPKEHFTKILDKYKREVNSLEKGEIYNKIATTMSIDEITDEITRSLKIKRERGYAAQAEKYFNELEEKAFHISKILQDMPYQIRDFIQNSAIDYKAAQWQKLLNTLDRLITRNNEIILENVQIRHKEYVKKFKNLATRNFSLWKNINALLNKEGIREVGDTLEVRNKNILDSIFKQTTPP
-1649 NTPTPPTPP
+1649 NTPTPPHTPKVDSSVEA

-1664 LESQAVKEAPAET
+1664 LESQAVKEASTSNPAET
-1677 PAQKVDSSVETKEL
+1677 HTQKGLFDEVDSSLAYTDTKGHTHQIPTDIAQKWLETFGLKDLQETYTPQFSEQVAKALESTLQGEQITLSANSLVKLMQRDRLEFLPYIKETLEAPNAVVRQVDGALIFAKDYRDEKLGKFFASVSKNDQGEWIISSNAPKNLNNLHNKIKEGGEVLYSDLPELPIIAKPDLTAKALNSEANQGDIIPQPTQEIIKQAKEQGKSVAETAENNTNAWQKEFIEKIKNDESGEILGHYTQGEALVIERKINDKDLDLISITKGENGELFATYLGKFITRQEAQKRKSFLDNGFKGKEKEL
-1691 HTKTTSKL
+1691 L
-1699 TKDELDNLPIATPQE
+1699 
-1714 YGEFLEKIAQKD
+1714 EFLEKEPVNIGSERIAFIPPLDKFFGISSFNGEYFTEFFIHKHFADSKEPFTSMSLGQRKLEAAKD
-1726 YQNTPEILKIA
+1726 NLGRYIDKLFKDNGHPFGF
-1737 TLNNDLQE
+1737 
-1745 LINNNH
+1745 LINNKK
-1751 SASVFITRAR
+1751 TMQR
-1761 AGHISEAR
+1761 
-1769 KGEYDQALTLEEQK
+1769 L
-1783 QIPAEIA
+1783 
-1790 QAKQAYTDDKSGFIL
+1790 AKDK
-1805 PFADKNNSE
+1805 
-1814 KINLIILDSDS
+1814 
-1825 KGNFLITAK
+1825 
-1834 KVNSAELNNP
+1834 EL
-1844 KYKKLARAGVEPA
+1844 Y
-1857 TTTPPKAEQKPTEA
+1857 
-1871 ISLARDE
+1871 
-1878 IIPQQTPQDGELL
+1878 
-1891 KKEYHR
+1891 
-1897 LKKEYDNLY
+1897 
-1906 NEKTKQLNKGLTP
+1906 
-1919 TKEQMRQIEKAYRA
+1919 
-1933 LSKVKNRIFKEITQP
+1933 KVK
-1948 ARDFYVNFL
+1948 
-1957 TKYGNKSYFESLR
+1957 
-1970 QPIIRLGGKEELT
+1970 GK
-1983 TAADEIDSLAQD
+1983 
-1995 LVLLKQDL
+1995 
-2003 FKGIPE
+2003 
-2009 TKINQEFARK
+2009 
-2019 TRLKMEKAF
+2019 
-2028 NIKPIAEFGEN
+2028 
-2039 YAEHY
+2039 
-2044 RDGVGAIEKLL
+2044 GAIETLL
-2055 LEKQGQVSGAFHRK
+2055 TAKMGHIQGAFHRK

-2075 LVWGEVQGSGKEAK
+2075 LVWGDSSF
-2089 GCGLAKIIEKHGDEF
+2089 GLAHIIERRMQDFINQGMGHEQA
-2104 ENIAKELDEII
+2104 EQAVKELLDKIPQILEGQIYKDSADKVEII
-2115 RDGEVVKT
+2115 TDKYTLVIGKRDDRK
-2123 HNGYNIELGDYKVG
+2123 
-2137 LNIGWNENGVK
+2137 
-2148 IGENK
+2148 
-2153 WVVTAFDKSKLQS
+2153 F
-2166 EKQGSNSASLTKGE
+2166 
-2180 TLPFNSSDIIPQT
+2180 IIT
-2193 TQAKQSGKSV
+2193 
-2203 AETKELID
+2203 ELID
-2211 KELESIN
+2211 RRNEKRMEAMQTRVGDSFTDEPLAKSPLSSNRSDSTTKTFNQADIKLESLSDFSKFARLAGFGDLSEQELERAHKHILTN
-2218 AQKIQEVKE
+2218 
-2227 KLKQLN
+2227 
-2233 KESRDLAY
+2233 
-2241 NAPKVMYLGRGYTKT
+2241 
-2256 PDKKYLDYRSRFR
+2256 
-2269 DRLKENGIGLD
+2269 
-2280 YMELE
+2280 LE
-2285 KLKQDTTLKGKA
+2285 KL
-2297 RKEAMDTIYLRMYE
+2297 RC
-2311 NMQQAD
+2311 
-2317 KEKQERARAFSQK
+2317 
-2330 IREEELQ
+2330 
-2337 KANEWLEKNKGA
+2337 
-2349 SSDVDYEYKRKIA
+2349 
-2362 EIDTQLDLAFKKN
+2362 
-2375 TKDTEFIDL
+2375 
-2384 MNRQRGTLTYAKNG
+2384 
-2398 DLGVVRLPEVE
+2398 
-2409 KFYPRGYPMDLK
+2409 
-2421 MLRDI
+2421 
-2426 QKEHNYTD
+2426 
-2434 KNLILNGR
+2434 
-2442 DFSKSFEVM
+2442 
-2451 RAEIEARIGIKPI
+2451 
-2464 KEFGINYA
+2464 
-2472 EHYHSG
+2472 
-2478 ESAIQKLLLERNGQV
+2478 
-2493 AGAFYREGIGDITL
+2493 
-2507 AWGEKGTGK
+2507 
-2516 SDGWGLAK
+2516 
-2524 IAEYHPEVLDKL
+2524 
-2536 DKLIQ
+2536 
-2541 DLPIVKETENRYKLD
+2541 
-2556 NGDFFISI
+2556 
-2564 RKDFDGQKQNWVLT
+2564 
-2578 ALERDESIARRRT
+2578 
-2591 DLPSSQSEAEK
+2591 
-2602 TTSANASDIIPQS
+2602 
-2615 TATLTPQAQEYAH
+2615 
-2628 KILQGLRKTA
+2628 
-2638 QKPLNKLAD
+2638 
-2647 EEPYSTDRGF
+2647 
-2657 MLRNA
+2657 
-2662 RHKKQQ
+2662 
-2668 AQEFA
+2668 
-2673 DNFANLGWED
+2673 
-2683 LRTAIQYAKI
+2683 
-2693 PYDEP
+2693 
-2698 IYRELVQNI
+2698 
-2707 KDKSFAKFIE
+2707 
-2717 SKTPKVEQK
+2717 
-2726 SLFDTQEAPAETP
+2726 
-2739 PQKVD
+2739 
-2744 SSVESTPPSRIN
+2744 
-2756 FTYTTGEAKGIAELR
+2756 
-2771 KDLKQALEP
+2771 
-2780 YKSTPITNKETGLQG
+2780 
-2795 VVTIEEINKIA
+2795 
-2806 SKKAVD
+2806 
-2812 KSVANGF
+2812 
-2819 SRDEHFT
+2819 
-2826 AAQDLKNLFENAT
+2826 
-2839 KAQSHNDYKQRENI
+2839 
-2853 AQVHRF
+2853 
-2859 VKDLYINDKQAQA
+2859 
-2872 KITLFEKIE
+2872 
-2881 GKNRIYTLELE
+2881 
-2892 SLNKPDPLS
+2892 
-2901 ASVPNTESAAKAQ
+2901 
-2914 SVATARPETTTIAK
+2914 
-2928 TDGEIIPQTQISNI
+2928 
-2942 KKQLVELK
+2942 
-2950 QSKSAYEKYL
+2950 
-2960 KSLERNMKD
+2960 
-2969 VELEE
+2969 
-2974 RYSRGEERIKVFERK
+2974 
-2989 RLIQSSID
+2989 
-2997 EHTQGLNAVLKKMI
+2997 
-3011 ELHKQLP
+3011 
-3018 ENVRYTK
+3018 
-3025 EVLDDLTKIEA
+3025 
-3036 ILKGND
+3036 
-3042 YSLQQA
+3042 
-3048 LRLSKITQRLQ
+3048 
-3059 EKAIIENESFLN
+3059 
-3071 EVYKLDDFAKGA
+3071 
-3083 KSLQGTSYAYN
+3083 
-3094 TDESIKRYFKTIAEM
+3094 
-3109 IDSIPAFKKISANPK
+3109 
-3124 TLPKVD
+3124 
-3130 SSESNHYA
+3130 
-3138 QRE
+3138 

>member
-1 MASINLDKVRDLYGN
+1 
-16 STDLQGQFIDY
+16 
-27 LRNVES
+27 
-33 ELDFSKF
+33 
-40 EGLDNQAIFTN
+40 
-51 LMESGQ
+51 
-57 KEIKVNPNNPAK
+57 
-69 PLDFRPRREQTY
+69 
-81 KELKVLD
+81 
-88 DELKNQP
+88 
-95 FYKDLAMRATQVLD
+95 
-109 QINPTPFRQKELEA
+109 
-123 RRHKAQ
+123 
-129 EILNHL
+129 
-135 KRSGV
+135 
-140 TSEQFAKEYGDSPFL
+140 
-155 REAYFENQDIFSNIF
+155 
-170 DLSHDTSAALFGGK
+170 
-184 NAQAKAYDFELESY
+184 
-198 NTYKTIAQ
+198 
-206 RKLDNPSSYYK
+206 
-217 LSPKERAIIEQRV
+217 
-230 GAIGSWLRN
+230 
-239 NSDKELV
+239 
-246 DCFLDRENAKESAS
+246 
-260 NFVSAQKRLE
+260 
-270 NVNSNE
+270 
-276 QFLGL
+276 
-281 IGALKHGKEFD
+281 
-292 KKQKAMID
+292 
-300 DYAIVA
+300 
-306 KELGFDTLA
+306 
-315 YNKTGLYFIKDEKAY
+315 
-330 KVEQGLWDE
+330 
-339 IKGVFKDNIGSLAG
+339 
-353 AIAGAEYGY
+353 
-362 KKGKVKGMVVY
+362 
-373 GAAGAFGGG
+373 
-382 VTDSMIADVLAN
+382 MIADVLAN

-403 IHGAQEGAL
+403 LHGAQEGAL

-445 TPLLGFVKRAKDGN
+445 TPLLGFAKRAKDGN

-487 AEVQIGATKVSQAQ
+487 AEVQIGATKTSQAQ
-501 STISAL
+501 SAIRTL
-507 ETKLGSDSYIVK
+507 ESKLGSDSYIVR

-764 KLADSLKIRDHRRS
+764 KLADSLKIRDSRRS
-778 YDQVAQSLSRFFL
+778 YEQVAQSLSRFFL
-791 GQGENIPNF
+791 GQGDNIPNF

-842 FKRLD
+842 FKRLE
-847 PLKGYFASTS
+847 PLKGHFHSTS

-884 TTTEKIGT
+884 ATTEKIGT

-910 FTNIIR
+910 FANIIR
-916 LMPHIPFAKGLN
+916 LMPYIPFAKRLN
-928 ERVQGSA
+928 ESVQGSA
-935 LRYQLKKALESSLS
+935 LRYQLKKALDSSLS

-982 NAQESLERAT
+982 NAQESLERVPAQPSLRADENAAPIHKE
-992 TPSTQAKPKANLHPI
+992 TPSTPPAETQAQKVDSSVEHFGQNFSEYKGQGAKAVEKVLQERSGQVQGAFYRDELGEIDVVWGEITDPEKHKGYGLAHILDKRKAEFMQQGLSEAQAEAKAIDFTKNEIANIIENGKITNKPNEATKIETPAYKLILKQNWKGEPLENKWLVTAYIKNEKGESISSTPFTKGDNLPLNSSGNSTTLSPLEQAQAQKQAEQAAQENLEKAKQQSPSPKPNLHPI

-1175 AQKQATQAAQEAAA
+1175 AQKQAEQEAQEAAQ
-1189 QAQRQAEQEA
+1189 QAQRQADQET

-1209 IQNLKDSRAGKSEM
+1209 IQNLKDSRAGKGEM

-1228 IGEPIAMQ
+1228 SDEPIAMK

-1257 VIVKAS
+1257 VIVKAR

-1326 DFTRESRA
+1326 DFTQESRA
-1334 AYEKAIKER
+1334 AYERAIKDR

-1405 SSSVQ
+1405 STSVQ

-1451 LNAFSKLDKEDAART
+1451 LNAFSKLDKEDADKT
-1466 LNTFTDT
+1466 LSTFTDT

-1495 PYLLGAMYKSATSQ
+1495 PYLLGAMYKSAVSQ

-1567 PSSNLYKAL
+1567 PSSNLYEAL
-1576 KGANHAIREQLAPRL
+1576 KGANSGIREQLAPRL
-1591 DFEIG
+1591 DFETG
-1596 FTAGRNIEQADIFDF
+1596 FTTGKNIEQADIFDF
-1611 IEYMIRK
+1611 IEYMIRQ
-1618 GDEGKEVAEAVELLP
+1618 GEGGKEVNEAVELLP

-1638 YNAFKASTTPP
+1638 YNAFKGKDSALGRHSADLGDSRAVITDKVTP
-1649 NTPTPPTPP
+1649 
-1658 TPPKDT
+1658 T
-1664 LESQAVKEAPAET
+1664 LESPKNHESPTASPRILETESTPAQKSLFDTQEAPAET
-1677 PAQKVDSSVETKEL
+1677 PAQKVDSSVDMPKKSQREQVKQQLQSIKNIDITHKSGIVARLSSTGIDKMLSDKAIQKSLDNGFSQEQHFSAVADIERLFKNSDFSHTEAPKNQSADIVGIHRYINSQDLQAQNAQALITLKESIENGNRIYSVELEGLTHPSSVDRSPKSKGVENSHHDDAGATKAARLFENPSDTIPQKSLMNYTLLDNNLVEAIGQKIFRNYNKPYKERMSEIRDFFSLPKEHFTKILDKYKREVNSLEKGEIYNKIATTMSIDEITDEITRSLKIKRERGYAAQAEKYLNELEEKAFHISKILQDMPYQIRDFIQNSAIDYKAAQWQKLLNTLDRLITRNNEKILENVQIRHKEYVKKFKNLATRNFSLWKNINALLNKEGIREVGDTLEVRNKNILDSIFKQTTPPSTPTPPKDTLESQATKEAPKSL
-1691 HTKTTSKL
+1691 ENPTSP
-1699 TKDELDNLPIATPQE
+1699 TATPRI
-1714 YGEFLEKIAQKD
+1714 LEREAEQAPKVDSSVAYTDTQGHTHQIPADIAQKWLE
-1726 YQNTPEILKIA
+1726 TFGLK
-1737 TLNNDLQE
+1737 DLQE
-1745 LINNNH
+1745 PYTPQFSEQVAQALEPILQGEQISLSANSLVKLMQRDRLEFLPYIKETLEAPNAVVRQVDGALIFAKDYRDEKLGKFF
-1751 SASVFITRAR
+1751 ASVSKNDKGEWIISSNAPKNLNNLHNKIKEGGKVLYSDLPELPIIAKPDLTAK
-1761 AGHISEAR
+1761 ALNSEANQGDIIPQSHTALSEQAQDHARQILQGLR
-1769 KGEYDQALTLEEQK
+1769 KTAQKPLNKLADEVPSTDRKFMIREAKYIKQQAKEFADNFANLRWQDLRSAIRYAKVPYDEAMFKELKESIESREFARFIESSYPRKPTQKSLFDTQA
-1783 QIPAEIA
+1783 PAETPA
-1790 QAKQAYTDDKSGFIL
+1790 QKV
-1805 PFADKNNSE
+1805 
-1814 KINLIILDSDS
+1814 DSS
-1825 KGNFLITAK
+1825 
-1834 KVNSAELNNP
+1834 
-1844 KYKKLARAGVEPA
+1844 VES
-1857 TTTPPKAEQKPTEA
+1857 TPPKDTLESTPRNPTLESTSTPTPSQPPQAQRLKEA
-1871 ISLARDE
+1871 LQIPLTDDRGLQSLAFGRVGSDAE
-1878 IIPQQTPQDGELL
+1878 IMEQVLIPQARNAYRKGTSQNKLEVAARNAL
-1891 KKEYHR
+1891 KKHR
-1897 LKKEYDNLY
+1897 
-1906 NEKTKQLNKGLTP
+1906 
-1919 TKEQMRQIEKAYRA
+1919 
-1933 LSKVKNRIFKEITQP
+1933 
-1948 ARDFYVNFL
+1948 
-1957 TKYGNKSYFESLR
+1957 
-1970 QPIIRLGGKEELT
+1970 
-1983 TAADEIDSLAQD
+1983 QD
-1995 LVLLKQDL
+1995 LEQSL
-2003 FKGIPE
+2003 
-2009 TKINQEFARK
+2009 
-2019 TRLKMEKAF
+2019 
-2028 NIKPIAEFGEN
+2028 NITPIKEFGTN

-2044 RDGVGAIEKLL
+2044 HSGESAIQKLL
-2055 LEKQGQVSGAFHRK
+2055 LERNGQVAGAFYRE

-2089 GCGLAKIIEKHGDEF
+2089 GWGLAKIIEKHGDEF

-2166 EKQGSNSASLTKGE
+2166 EKQGSNSASFTKGE
-2180 TLPFNSSDIIPQT
+2180 TLPLNSSDIIPQT

-2211 KELESIN
+2211 KNKELKSIN
-2218 AQKIQEVKE
+2218 TQKIQEAKE
-2227 KLKQLN
+2227 KIKQLN

-2241 NAPKVMYLGRGYTKT
+2241 NAPATKYLGRGYTKT
-2256 PDKKYLDYRSRFR
+2256 RDKKYLDYRSRFSSK
-2269 DRLKENGIGLD
+2269 LKENGIYLD
-2280 YMELE
+2280 YMELK

-2297 RKEAMDTIYLRMYE
+2297 KKEAMDTIYLRMYE

-2317 KEKQERARAFSQK
+2317 KEVQERARAFAQK

-2362 EIDTQLDLAFKKN
+2362 EIDKQLDLAFKKN

-2398 DLGVVRLPEVE
+2398 DLGVVRLPEIE

-2421 MLRDI
+2421 VLQDI

-2478 ESAIQKLLLERNGQV
+2478 ETAIAKLLNEKQGQV

-2564 RKDFDGQKQNWVLT
+2564 RKDFDGEKQNWV
-2578 ALERDESIARRRT
+2578 
-2591 DLPSSQSEAEK
+2591 
-2602 TTSANASDIIPQS
+2602 
-2615 TATLTPQAQEYAH
+2615 
-2628 KILQGLRKTA
+2628 
-2638 QKPLNKLAD
+2638 
-2647 EEPYSTDRGF
+2647 
-2657 MLRNA
+2657 
-2662 RHKKQQ
+2662 
-2668 AQEFA
+2668 
-2673 DNFANLGWED
+2673 
-2683 LRTAIQYAKI
+2683 
-2693 PYDEP
+2693 
-2698 IYRELVQNI
+2698 
-2707 KDKSFAKFIE
+2707 
-2717 SKTPKVEQK
+2717 
-2726 SLFDTQEAPAETP
+2726 
-2739 PQKVD
+2739 
-2744 SSVESTPPSRIN
+2744 
-2756 FTYTTGEAKGIAELR
+2756 
-2771 KDLKQALEP
+2771 
-2780 YKSTPITNKETGLQG
+2780 
-2795 VVTIEEINKIA
+2795 
-2806 SKKAVD
+2806 
-2812 KSVANGF
+2812 
-2819 SRDEHFT
+2819 
-2826 AAQDLKNLFENAT
+2826 
-2839 KAQSHNDYKQRENI
+2839 
-2853 AQVHRF
+2853 
-2859 VKDLYINDKQAQA
+2859 
-2872 KITLFEKIE
+2872 
-2881 GKNRIYTLELE
+2881 
-2892 SLNKPDPLS
+2892 
-2901 ASVPNTESAAKAQ
+2901 
-2914 SVATARPETTTIAK
+2914 
-2928 TDGEIIPQTQISNI
+2928 
-2942 KKQLVELK
+2942 
-2950 QSKSAYEKYL
+2950 
-2960 KSLERNMKD
+2960 
-2969 VELEE
+2969 
-2974 RYSRGEERIKVFERK
+2974 
-2989 RLIQSSID
+2989 
-2997 EHTQGLNAVLKKMI
+2997 
-3011 ELHKQLP
+3011 
-3018 ENVRYTK
+3018 
-3025 EVLDDLTKIEA
+3025 
-3036 ILKGND
+3036 
-3042 YSLQQA
+3042 
-3048 LRLSKITQRLQ
+3048 
-3059 EKAIIENESFLN
+3059 
-3071 EVYKLDDFAKGA
+3071 
-3083 KSLQGTSYAYN
+3083 
-3094 TDESIKRYFKTIAEM
+3094 
-3109 IDSIPAFKKISANPK
+3109 IDS
-3124 TLPKVD
+3124 T
-3130 SSESNHYA
+3130 
-3138 QRE
+3138 

>member
-1 MASINLDKVRDLYGN
+1 MASINLEKVKTLYGN
-16 STDLQGQFIDY
+16 NQDLQGQFIDY

-40 EGLDNQAIFTN
+40 EGLDDQAIFTN

-69 PLDFRPRREQTY
+69 PLNYRPRREQTY
-81 KELKVLD
+81 KELKPLD

-206 RKLDNPSSYYK
+206 RKLDNPSNYYK

-230 GAIGSWLRN
+230 GAIGSWWRN

-246 DCFLDRENAKESAS
+246 DHYLDLENAKESAS

-362 KKGKVKGMVVY
+362 KKGKFKGMVAY

-382 VTDSMIADVLAN
+382 VSDSMIADMLAN
-394 KKIDLAQAL
+394 KKVDLAQAL

-445 TPLLGFVKRAKDGN
+445 TPLLGFAKRAKDGN

-487 AEVQIGATKVSQAQ
+487 AEVQIGSTKVSQAQ
-501 STISAL
+501 RAISTL
-507 ETKLGSDSYIVK
+507 ESKLGSDSYIVK

-530 TSQKQA
+530 ISQKQA

-562 SPVIQKNLLDIL
+562 SPVIQKNLLNIL
-574 HQTSQKLAHQLGRFD
+574 DQTSQKLAHQLGRFD

-650 TDSLEAFKAKME
+650 ADSLEGFKAKME
-662 KSGVMLEDSA
+662 KSGVLLEDSA

-695 AQKTLNTYYKQAS
+695 AQKTLNAYYKQAS
-708 DPNFRS
+708 DPNFRN

-752 ALSDYAT
+752 ALSDYAK

-764 KLADSLKIRDHRRS
+764 KLADSLKIRDRRRS

-842 FKRLD
+842 FKRLE
-847 PLKGYFASTS
+847 PLKGHFHSTS

-884 TTTEKIGT
+884 ATTEKIGT

-910 FTNIIR
+910 FANIIR
-916 LMPHIPFAKGLN
+916 LMPHIPFAKRLN
-928 ERVQGSA
+928 ESVQGSA
-935 LRYQLKKALESSLS
+935 LRYQLKKALDSSLS

-992 TPSTQAKPKANLHPI
+992 TPSTPRQLDFSLKTSEIKQELLQRLEPILNKPLTNAQGVQAYINHASIDKMLSDKAIAKSVENGFSKQEHLEAVGDI
-1007 DSQEAK
+1007 ERLFSISQEAATHNHKGDNPSVIIHRLNAPFNNANALITTK
-1013 ELAEHFHFKGAK
+1013 ESLDKDKNRIYSVELELTPRFNT
-1025 PLVREARENEIAHA
+1025 PARPT
-1039 LKSHGDETTEAQ
+1039 DTEASK
-1051 RGNIAI
+1051 GSSSSL
-1057 TRADIET
+1057 
-1064 NYPKITQEHDEKFY
+1064 
-1078 TDTGVIYVKQVNGHH
+1078 NGQG
-1093 IVIEEALLGQD
+1093 GQD
-1104 KLIFKTMWKTKGN
+1104 SPTITK
-1117 YNKEVLLKNA
+1117 
-1127 KASPYLHNADEAA
+1127 ADN
-1140 KSESISSPS
+1140 
-1149 LEQGSPLQSHQSTS
+1149 S

-1175 AQKQATQAAQEAAA
+1175 AQKQAKQQAQEAAK
-1189 QAQRQAEQEA
+1189 QAQRQADQET

-1209 IQNLKDSRAGKSEM
+1209 IQHLKDSRAGKSEM
-1223 EREVK
+1223 EREVQL
-1228 IGEPIAMQ
+1228 GQPIAMKH
-1236 RTEQPPTS
+1236 TEQPPTS

-1326 DFTRESRA
+1326 DFTQESRA
-1334 AYEKAIKER
+1334 AYEKAIKDR

-1359 DDLSVKELLSIAYNS
+1359 DDLSIKELLSIAYNS

-1441 ADKNANITEM
+1441 ADKNANITEI

-1567 PSSNLYKAL
+1567 PSSNLYEAL
-1576 KGANHAIREQLAPRL
+1576 KGANHGIREQLAPRL
-1591 DFEIG
+1591 SFETG
-1596 FTAGRNIEQADIFDF
+1596 FTTGRNIEQADIFDF
-1611 IEYMIRK
+1611 IEYMIRE
-1618 GDEGKEVAEAVELLP
+1618 GDKGKEVAEAVELLP
-1633 KLREK
+1633 KLRTRYE
-1638 YNAFKASTTPP
+1638 AFKGNTPPP
-1649 NTPTPPTPP
+1649 NTPTPPTPPKNTLESQAGKEAPAQTPAQKVDSSVDMPKKSQREQVKQQLQSIKNIDITHKSGIIARLSSTGIDKMLSDKAIQKSLDNGFSQEQHFSAVADIERLFKNSDFSHTEAPKNQSADIVGIHRYINSQDLQAQNAQALITLKESIENGNRIYSVELEGLTHPSSVDRSPKSKGVENSHHDDAGATKAARLFENPSDTIPQKSLMNYTLLDNNLVEAIGQKIFHNYNKPYKERMSEIRDFFSLPKEHFTKILDKYKREVNSLEKGEIYNKIATTMSIDEITDEITRSLKIKRERGYAAQAEKYFNELEEKAFHISKILQDMPYQIRDFIQNSAIDYKAAQWQKLLNTLDRLITRNNEKILENVQIRHKEYVKKFKNLATRNFSLWKNINALLNKEGIREVGDTLEVRNKNILDSIFKQTTPPNTP

-1664 LESQAVKEAPAET
+1664 LESQATKEAPKSLES
-1677 PAQKVDSSVETKEL
+1677 P
-1691 HTKTTSKL
+1691 TSP
-1699 TKDELDNLPIATPQE
+1699 TATPRI
-1714 YGEFLEKIAQKD
+1714 LER
-1726 YQNTPEILKIA
+1726 E
-1737 TLNNDLQE
+1737 
-1745 LINNNH
+1745 
-1751 SASVFITRAR
+1751 
-1761 AGHISEAR
+1761 
-1769 KGEYDQALTLEEQK
+1769 
-1783 QIPAEIA
+1783 
-1790 QAKQAYTDDKSGFIL
+1790 
-1805 PFADKNNSE
+1805 
-1814 KINLIILDSDS
+1814 
-1825 KGNFLITAK
+1825 
-1834 KVNSAELNNP
+1834 
-1844 KYKKLARAGVEPA
+1844 
-1857 TTTPPKAEQKPTEA
+1857 AEQ
-1871 ISLARDE
+1871 
-1878 IIPQQTPQDGELL
+1878 
-1891 KKEYHR
+1891 
-1897 LKKEYDNLY
+1897 
-1906 NEKTKQLNKGLTP
+1906 
-1919 TKEQMRQIEKAYRA
+1919 
-1933 LSKVKNRIFKEITQP
+1933 
-1948 ARDFYVNFL
+1948 
-1957 TKYGNKSYFESLR
+1957 
-1970 QPIIRLGGKEELT
+1970 
-1983 TAADEIDSLAQD
+1983 
-1995 LVLLKQDL
+1995 
-2003 FKGIPE
+2003 
-2009 TKINQEFARK
+2009 
-2019 TRLKMEKAF
+2019 
-2028 NIKPIAEFGEN
+2028 
-2039 YAEHY
+2039 
-2044 RDGVGAIEKLL
+2044 
-2055 LEKQGQVSGAFHRK
+2055 
-2069 ELGDID
+2069 
-2075 LVWGEVQGSGKEAK
+2075 
-2089 GCGLAKIIEKHGDEF
+2089 
-2104 ENIAKELDEII
+2104 
-2115 RDGEVVKT
+2115 
-2123 HNGYNIELGDYKVG
+2123 
-2137 LNIGWNENGVK
+2137 
-2148 IGENK
+2148 
-2153 WVVTAFDKSKLQS
+2153 
-2166 EKQGSNSASLTKGE
+2166 
-2180 TLPFNSSDIIPQT
+2180 
-2193 TQAKQSGKSV
+2193 
-2203 AETKELID
+2203 
-2211 KELESIN
+2211 
-2218 AQKIQEVKE
+2218 
-2227 KLKQLN
+2227 
-2233 KESRDLAY
+2233 
-2241 NAPKVMYLGRGYTKT
+2241 AP
-2256 PDKKYLDYRSRFR
+2256 
-2269 DRLKENGIGLD
+2269 
-2280 YMELE
+2280 
-2285 KLKQDTTLKGKA
+2285 
-2297 RKEAMDTIYLRMYE
+2297 
-2311 NMQQAD
+2311 
-2317 KEKQERARAFSQK
+2317 
-2330 IREEELQ
+2330 
-2337 KANEWLEKNKGA
+2337 
-2349 SSDVDYEYKRKIA
+2349 
-2362 EIDTQLDLAFKKN
+2362 
-2375 TKDTEFIDL
+2375 
-2384 MNRQRGTLTYAKNG
+2384 
-2398 DLGVVRLPEVE
+2398 
-2409 KFYPRGYPMDLK
+2409 
-2421 MLRDI
+2421 
-2426 QKEHNYTD
+2426 
-2434 KNLILNGR
+2434 
-2442 DFSKSFEVM
+2442 
-2451 RAEIEARIGIKPI
+2451 
-2464 KEFGINYA
+2464 
-2472 EHYHSG
+2472 
-2478 ESAIQKLLLERNGQV
+2478 
-2493 AGAFYREGIGDITL
+2493 
-2507 AWGEKGTGK
+2507 
-2516 SDGWGLAK
+2516 
-2524 IAEYHPEVLDKL
+2524 
-2536 DKLIQ
+2536 
-2541 DLPIVKETENRYKLD
+2541 
-2556 NGDFFISI
+2556 
-2564 RKDFDGQKQNWVLT
+2564 
-2578 ALERDESIARRRT
+2578 
-2591 DLPSSQSEAEK
+2591 
-2602 TTSANASDIIPQS
+2602 
-2615 TATLTPQAQEYAH
+2615 
-2628 KILQGLRKTA
+2628 
-2638 QKPLNKLAD
+2638 
-2647 EEPYSTDRGF
+2647 
-2657 MLRNA
+2657 
-2662 RHKKQQ
+2662 
-2668 AQEFA
+2668 
-2673 DNFANLGWED
+2673 
-2683 LRTAIQYAKI
+2683 
-2693 PYDEP
+2693 
-2698 IYRELVQNI
+2698 
-2707 KDKSFAKFIE
+2707 
-2717 SKTPKVEQK
+2717 
-2726 SLFDTQEAPAETP
+2726 
-2739 PQKVD
+2739 KVD
-2744 SSVESTPPSRIN
+2744 SSVESQAGKEASTEATEVIHKEAQTP
-2756 FTYTTGEAKGIAELR
+2756 AE
-2771 KDLKQALEP
+2771 
-2780 YKSTPITNKETGLQG
+2780 TP
-2795 VVTIEEINKIA
+2795 A
-2806 SKKAVD
+2806 
-2812 KSVANGF
+2812 
-2819 SRDEHFT
+2819 
-2826 AAQDLKNLFENAT
+2826 
-2839 KAQSHNDYKQRENI
+2839 
-2853 AQVHRF
+2853 
-2859 VKDLYINDKQAQA
+2859 
-2872 KITLFEKIE
+2872 
-2881 GKNRIYTLELE
+2881 
-2892 SLNKPDPLS
+2892 
-2901 ASVPNTESAAKAQ
+2901 
-2914 SVATARPETTTIAK
+2914 
-2928 TDGEIIPQTQISNI
+2928 
-2942 KKQLVELK
+2942 
-2950 QSKSAYEKYL
+2950 
-2960 KSLERNMKD
+2960 
-2969 VELEE
+2969 
-2974 RYSRGEERIKVFERK
+2974 
-2989 RLIQSSID
+2989 
-2997 EHTQGLNAVLKKMI
+2997 HT
-3011 ELHKQLP
+3011 
-3018 ENVRYTK
+3018 
-3025 EVLDDLTKIEA
+3025 
-3036 ILKGND
+3036 
-3042 YSLQQA
+3042 
-3048 LRLSKITQRLQ
+3048 
-3059 EKAIIENESFLN
+3059 
-3071 EVYKLDDFAKGA
+3071 
-3083 KSLQGTSYAYN
+3083 
-3094 TDESIKRYFKTIAEM
+3094 
-3109 IDSIPAFKKISANPK
+3109 
-3124 TLPKVD
+3124 PKVD
-3130 SSESNHYA
+3130 SSEQVAKTPQEISEILRSWDLSSSANASTKQRAIISQISDTEAQQLQKDFNFKGKKPLVREIDSHQVIHTLKQHGDEISEA
-3138 QRE
+3138 QRGQEAIGFDDIANYETITQKHDMRITQDNGKILYAKQVNGHFIVVEEVLEGQDKVRFFDMWKQKGKLNKEVLLSHSQRPNTSPSPSLESRMPSSTSDSTTKTFNQADIKLERLSDFSKFARLAGFDDLSEKELERAHKHILKNLQRIEC

>member
-1 MASINLDKVRDLYGN
+1 MASINLEKVKTLYGN
-16 STDLQGQFIDY
+16 NQDLQGQFIDY

-40 EGLDNQAIFTN
+40 EGLDDQAIFTN

-69 PLDFRPRREQTY
+69 PLNYRPRREQTY
-81 KELKVLD
+81 KELKPLD
-88 DELKNQP
+88 DEINNQP

-170 DLSHDTSAALFGGK
+170 DLSHDTIAALFGGK

-198 NTYKTIAQ
+198 NTYKTLAQ
-206 RKLDNPSSYYK
+206 RKLDNPSNYYK
-217 LSPKERAIIEQRV
+217 LTPQERKIIDQRL
-230 GAIGSWLRN
+230 GAFSAWWHN
-239 NSDKELV
+239 DSDKEKV
-246 DCFLDRENAKESAS
+246 DLYLDLENAKESAS

-362 KKGKVKGMVVY
+362 KKGKFKGMVIY

-394 KKIDLAQAL
+394 KKLDLAQAL

-445 TPLLGFVKRAKDGN
+445 TPLLGFAKRAKDGN

-487 AEVQIGATKVSQAQ
+487 AEVQIGATKFSQAQ
-501 STISAL
+501 SAIRTL
-507 ETKLGSDSYIVK
+507 ESKLGSDSYIVR
-519 GAKSLYDTFAF
+519 GAQSLYDTFAF

-633 SPNIPSNLSSQE
+633 APNIPSNLSSQE

-650 TDSLEAFKAKME
+650 ADSLEGFKAKME
-662 KSGVMLEDSA
+662 KSGILLEDSA
-672 KFLRFVESTIYNP
+672 KFLHFVESSIYNP
-685 KGVTFETLNN
+685 KGVTFESLNN
-695 AQKTLNTYYKQAS
+695 ALKTINAYHKQAT

-752 ALSDYAT
+752 ALSDYAK

-764 KLADSLKIRDHRRS
+764 KLADSLKIRDRRRS
-778 YDQVAQSLSRFFL
+778 YEQVAQSLSRFFL
-791 GQGENIPNF
+791 GQGDNIPNF
-800 EALLGGLQKELR
+800 EALLGSLPKSAR

-830 LNDIKVLDSSEF
+830 LNDIKVLDSNEF
-842 FKRLD
+842 FKRLE
-847 PLKGYFASTS
+847 PLKGHFHSTS

-869 TLFRNDASIARSLSP
+869 TLFRNDANIARSLSP
-884 TTTEKIGT
+884 ATTEKIGT

-916 LMPHIPFAKGLN
+916 LMPHIPFAKRLN
-928 ERVQGSA
+928 ESVQGSA
-935 LRYQLKKALESSLS
+935 LRYQLKKALDSSLS

-982 NAQESLERAT
+982 NAQESLERVPAQPSLRADENAAPIHKE
-992 TPSTQAKPKANLHPI
+992 TPSTPPAETQAQKVDSSVEHFGQNFSEYKGQGAKAVEKVLQERSGQVQGAFYRDELGEI
-1007 DSQEAK
+1007 DVVWGEITDPEKHKGYGLAHILDKRKAEFMQQGLSEAQAEAK
-1013 ELAEHFHFKGAK
+1013 AIDFTK
-1025 PLVREARENEIAHA
+1025 NEIANIIENG
-1039 LKSHGDETTEAQ
+1039 KITNKPNEA
-1051 RGNIAI
+1051 
-1057 TRADIET
+1057 TKIET
-1064 NYPKITQEHDEKFY
+1064 PAY
-1078 TDTGVIYVKQVNGHH
+1078 
-1093 IVIEEALLGQD
+1093 
-1104 KLIFKTMWKTKGN
+1104 KLILKQNWKGEPLENKWLVTAYIKNEKG
-1117 YNKEVLLKNA
+1117 
-1127 KASPYLHNADEAA
+1127 
-1140 KSESISSPS
+1140 ESISSTPFTKGDN
-1149 LEQGSPLQSHQSTS
+1149 LPLNSSG

-1175 AQKQATQAAQEAAA
+1175 AQKQATQEAQEAAQ
-1189 QAQRQAEQEA
+1189 QAQRQADQEA

-1204 DKNDQ
+1204 DRNDQ
-1209 IQNLKDSRAGKSEM
+1209 IQHLKDSRAGKSEM

-1228 IGEPIAMQ
+1228 IGEPIAMK

-1257 VIVKAS
+1257 VIVKAR

-1326 DFTRESRA
+1326 DFSPESRA
-1334 AYEKAIKER
+1334 AYERAIKDR

-1418 ILDNSPYPDENG
+1418 ILDPSPYPDENG

-1451 LNAFSKLDKEDAART
+1451 LNAFSKLDKEDADKT
-1466 LNTFTDT
+1466 LSTFTDT

-1522 QIKHILDTTDASG
+1522 QIKHILDTTNTSG

-1567 PSSNLYKAL
+1567 PSSNLYEAL
-1576 KGANHAIREQLAPRL
+1576 KGANHGIREQLAPRL

-1611 IEYMIRK
+1611 IEYMIRE
-1618 GDEGKEVAEAVELLP
+1618 GDKGKEVAEAVELLP

-1638 YNAFKASTTPP
+1638 YNAFKGKDSALGRHSADLGDSRAVITDKV
-1649 NTPTPPTPP
+1649 TPTPESPKNHESPTANPRILETESTPP
-1658 TPPKDT
+1658 QKSLFDT
-1664 LESQAVKEAPAET
+1664 QTPAET
-1677 PAQKVDSSVETKEL
+1677 PAQKVDSSVAYTDTKG
-1691 HTKTTSKL
+1691 HTHQIPA
-1699 TKDELDNLPIATPQE
+1699 D
-1714 YGEFLEKIAQKD
+1714 IAQ
-1726 YQNTPEILKIA
+1726 QWLETFGLK
-1737 TLNNDLQE
+1737 DLQE
-1745 LINNNH
+1745 
-1751 SASVFITRAR
+1751 AYTPQF
-1761 AGHISEAR
+1761 SEQVA
-1769 KGEYDQALTLEEQK
+1769 QALEPILQGESIKLYAGSLIKLIKENRLQYLDRIKPTLEQPQRVILQNDGALIFARDFGDEKYFTSVARNDDGEWIIRSNAPKSESGLDNKIAAGGREIYNSQAAT
-1783 QIPAEIA
+1783 QINAHSPYDDIA
-1790 QAKQAYTDDKSGFIL
+1790 KSNT
-1805 PFADKNNSE
+1805 K
-1814 KINLIILDSDS
+1814 LDS
-1825 KGNFLITAK
+1825 T
-1834 KVNSAELNNP
+1834 
-1844 KYKKLARAGVEPA
+1844 
-1857 TTTPPKAEQKPTEA
+1857 
-1871 ISLARDE
+1871 
-1878 IIPQQTPQDGELL
+1878 IIPQQKPYTDE
-1891 KKEYHR
+1891 KKTLQGFEQAIAGKDTHT
-1897 LKKEYDNLY
+1897 KIQIAKE
-1906 NEKTKQLNKGLTP
+1906 KIKQLNKESRDLAYNAPTPMYLGKGYTKTRDKKYLDYRRRFRDRLKENGIGLDYM
-1919 TKEQMRQIEKAYRA
+1919 ELEK
-1933 LSKVKNRIFKEITQP
+1933 
-1948 ARDFYVNFL
+1948 
-1957 TKYGNKSYFESLR
+1957 
-1970 QPIIRLGGKEELT
+1970 
-1983 TAADEIDSLAQD
+1983 
-1995 LVLLKQDL
+1995 LKQDTTL
-2003 FKGIPE
+2003 KG
-2009 TKINQEFARK
+2009 KARK
-2019 TRLKMEKAF
+2019 EAMDTIYLRMYENMQQANKEAKERTKAF
-2028 NIKPIAEFGEN
+2028 MQEIRERDLQEAKEWLEKNKGASSDLDYEYKRKIAEIDTQLDLAFKKDTKDTEFIDLMNRERGTLTYAKNGDLGVVRLPEVENFYWRGYPIDLKVLRDIQKEHNYTDKNLIINGRDFSKSFEVMRAEIEARIGIKPIKEFGTN

-2044 RDGVGAIEKLL
+2044 HSGESAIAKLL
-2055 LEKQGQVSGAFHRK
+2055 NEKQGQVAGAFHRK

-2089 GCGLAKIIEKHGDEF
+2089 GWGLAKIIEKHGDEF

-2193 TQAKQSGKSV
+2193 
-2203 AETKELID
+2203 E
-2211 KELESIN
+2211 
-2218 AQKIQEVKE
+2218 
-2227 KLKQLN
+2227 
-2233 KESRDLAY
+2233 
-2241 NAPKVMYLGRGYTKT
+2241 
-2256 PDKKYLDYRSRFR
+2256 
-2269 DRLKENGIGLD
+2269 
-2280 YMELE
+2280 
-2285 KLKQDTTLKGKA
+2285 
-2297 RKEAMDTIYLRMYE
+2297 
-2311 NMQQAD
+2311 
-2317 KEKQERARAFSQK
+2317 
-2330 IREEELQ
+2330 
-2337 KANEWLEKNKGA
+2337 
-2349 SSDVDYEYKRKIA
+2349 
-2362 EIDTQLDLAFKKN
+2362 
-2375 TKDTEFIDL
+2375 
-2384 MNRQRGTLTYAKNG
+2384 
-2398 DLGVVRLPEVE
+2398 
-2409 KFYPRGYPMDLK
+2409 
-2421 MLRDI
+2421 
-2426 QKEHNYTD
+2426 
-2434 KNLILNGR
+2434 
-2442 DFSKSFEVM
+2442 
-2451 RAEIEARIGIKPI
+2451 
-2464 KEFGINYA
+2464 
-2472 EHYHSG
+2472 
-2478 ESAIQKLLLERNGQV
+2478 
-2493 AGAFYREGIGDITL
+2493 
-2507 AWGEKGTGK
+2507 
-2516 SDGWGLAK
+2516 
-2524 IAEYHPEVLDKL
+2524 
-2536 DKLIQ
+2536 
-2541 DLPIVKETENRYKLD
+2541 
-2556 NGDFFISI
+2556 
-2564 RKDFDGQKQNWVLT
+2564 
-2578 ALERDESIARRRT
+2578 
-2591 DLPSSQSEAEK
+2591 
-2602 TTSANASDIIPQS
+2602 
-2615 TATLTPQAQEYAH
+2615 
-2628 KILQGLRKTA
+2628 
-2638 QKPLNKLAD
+2638 
-2647 EEPYSTDRGF
+2647 
-2657 MLRNA
+2657 
-2662 RHKKQQ
+2662 
-2668 AQEFA
+2668 
-2673 DNFANLGWED
+2673 
-2683 LRTAIQYAKI
+2683 
-2693 PYDEP
+2693 
-2698 IYRELVQNI
+2698 
-2707 KDKSFAKFIE
+2707 
-2717 SKTPKVEQK
+2717 
-2726 SLFDTQEAPAETP
+2726 
-2739 PQKVD
+2739 
-2744 SSVESTPPSRIN
+2744 
-2756 FTYTTGEAKGIAELR
+2756 
-2771 KDLKQALEP
+2771 
-2780 YKSTPITNKETGLQG
+2780 
-2795 VVTIEEINKIA
+2795 
-2806 SKKAVD
+2806 
-2812 KSVANGF
+2812 
-2819 SRDEHFT
+2819 
-2826 AAQDLKNLFENAT
+2826 
-2839 KAQSHNDYKQRENI
+2839 
-2853 AQVHRF
+2853 
-2859 VKDLYINDKQAQA
+2859 
-2872 KITLFEKIE
+2872 
-2881 GKNRIYTLELE
+2881 
-2892 SLNKPDPLS
+2892 
-2901 ASVPNTESAAKAQ
+2901 
-2914 SVATARPETTTIAK
+2914 
-2928 TDGEIIPQTQISNI
+2928 ISNI

-2950 QSKSAYEKYL
+2950 ESKSAYEKYL
-2960 KSLERNMKD
+2960 KGLERNMKD

-2974 RYSRGEERIKVFERK
+2974 RRYLRGEESIKVFERK
-2989 RLIQSSID
+2989 MLIQSSID
-2997 EHTQGLNAVLKKMI
+2997 KHTQDLNAVLKKMI

-3059 EKAIIENESFLN
+3059 EKAIIESESFLN
-3071 EVYKLDDFAKGA
+3071 EVYNLDDFAKGA

-3094 TDESIKRYFKTIAEM
+3094 TDDSIRKYFKIIAEM
-3109 IDSIPAFKKISANPK
+3109 IDSIPAFKKISANTNLETP
-3124 TLPKVD
+3124 PKVD
-3130 SSESNHYA
+3130 SSEAPPSKINFTYTTGEAKGIAELRKDLKAALEPYKSTPITNKETGLQGVVTDTERNKISSKKAVDKSIANGFTRDEHFTAA
-3138 QRE
+3138 QDLKNLFENSTLKQSHSDYKENPNILQVHRFVKEVNINNKQAIAQIALFEKIEGKNRIYTLELESLSPTPPKLAAHTSRSSG

>member
-1 MASINLDKVRDLYGN
+1 MASINLDKVRNLYGN
-16 STDLQGQFIDY
+16 STNLQGQFIDY

-69 PLDFRPRREQTY
+69 PLDYRPRREQTY
-81 KELKVLD
+81 KALKALD

-95 FYKDLAMRATQVLD
+95 FYKDLAMHATQVLD
-109 QINPTPFRQKELEA
+109 QINPTPFRQKELET
-123 RRHKAQ
+123 RRQKAQ

-206 RKLDNPSSYYK
+206 RKLDDPSDYYK
-217 LSPKERAIIEQRV
+217 LTPQERKIIEQRV
-230 GAIGSWLRN
+230 GAIGSWWRN

-246 DCFLDRENAKESAS
+246 DYYLDLENAKESAS
-260 NFVSAQKRLE
+260 NFVAAQKRLE

-362 KKGKVKGMVVY
+362 KKGKLKGMVAY

-445 TPLLGFVKRAKDGN
+445 TPLLGFAKRAKDGN

-487 AEVQIGATKVSQAQ
+487 AEVQIGTTKTSQAQ
-501 STISAL
+501 NAINAL
-507 ETKLGSDSYIVK
+507 QNKLGSDSYIVK
-519 GAKSLYDTFAF
+519 GAQSLYDTFAF

-543 IRADESGNLSA
+543 IRADESGNLTA

-562 SPVIQKNLLDIL
+562 SPVIQKNLLNIL
-574 HQTSQKLAHQLGRFD
+574 DQTSQKLANQLERFE

-633 SPNIPSNLSSQE
+633 SPNIPSNLSEQE

-650 TDSLEAFKAKME
+650 TDSLESFKAKME
-662 KSGVMLEDSA
+662 KSGMMLEDSA

-695 AQKTLNTYYKQAS
+695 AQKTLNAYYKQAS

-714 FVKDAVN
+714 FVKDAIN

-730 GIEKIFAQNAPLYND
+730 GIEAIFAQNKALYND

-752 ALSDYAT
+752 ALSDYAK

-764 KLADSLKIRDHRRS
+764 KLADSLKIRDRRRS
-778 YDQVAQSLSRFFL
+778 YEQVAQSLSRFFL

-800 EALLGGLQKELR
+800 EALLGSLQKELR

-842 FKRLD
+842 FKRLE
-847 PLKGYFASTS
+847 PLKGHFHSTS

-869 TLFRNDASIARSLSP
+869 TLFRNDANIAKSLSP
-884 TTTEKIGT
+884 ATTEKIGT

-910 FTNIIR
+910 FANIIR
-916 LMPHIPFAKGLN
+916 LMPYIPFAKRLN
-928 ERVQGSA
+928 ESVQGSA
-935 LRYQLKKALESSLS
+935 LRYQLKKALDSSLS

-956 LQARAIKGD
+956 LQARAIKAD
-965 FTNATREQI
+965 FNNATREQI
-974 AKILGQVE
+974 AKILGQVDH
-982 NAQESLERAT
+982 AQESLERAPAQPPLRADEIGEAKQGEAT
-992 TPSTQAKPKANLHPI
+992 DSLAIHKTDIQETQAPKVETSKPSKLHPI
-1007 DSQEAK
+1007 TSQEAT

-1025 PLVREARENEIAHA
+1025 PLVREARENEITHA
-1039 LKSHGDETTEAQ
+1039 LKSHGDEATEAQ

-1057 TRADIET
+1057 TRADINE
-1064 NYPKITQEHDEKFY
+1064 NYPKITQDYDEKFY
-1078 TDTGVIYVKQVNGHH
+1078 TDNGIIYVKQVNGHH
-1093 IVIEEALLGQD
+1093 ITIEEALLGQD

-1127 KASPYLHNADEAA
+1127 KASPYPHNADEAV

-1149 LEQGSPLQSHQSTS
+1149 LEQGNPLQSHQSIS
-1163 NSTTLSP
+1163 DSTTKSP
-1170 LEQAQ
+1170 LEQAH
-1175 AQKQATQAAQEAAA
+1175 AQKQAKK
-1189 QAQRQAEQEA
+1189 AEQEA
-1199 AQAIK
+1199 AKQAQAQADQNTAQAIK
-1204 DKNDQ
+1204 DRNDQ

-1228 IGEPIAMQ
+1228 LGQPIAMK
-1236 RTEQPPTS
+1236 RPEHPPTS

-1257 VIVKAS
+1257 VVVKAS

-1326 DFTRESRA
+1326 DFTQESRA
-1334 AYEKAIKER
+1334 SYQKAIKDR

-1388 VLGRYAPNFAKL
+1388 VLGRYAPNFDKL

-1418 ILDNSPYPDENG
+1418 ILDPSPYPNEND

-1451 LNAFSKLDKEDAART
+1451 LNAFSKLDKEDADRT
-1466 LNTFTDT
+1466 LSTFTDT

-1509 HTTRAANFKELNA
+1509 HTTRAANFKELNT
-1522 QIKHILDTTDASG
+1522 QIKHILDTTDSSG
-1535 SNMMLEIMPNTY
+1535 SNAMLVMMPNTY

-1567 PSSNLYKAL
+1567 PSSNLYEAL
-1576 KGANHAIREQLAPRL
+1576 KGANSGIREQLAPRL
-1591 DFEIG
+1591 DFETG
-1596 FTAGRNIEQADIFDF
+1596 WTTGKNISEADIFDF
-1611 IEYMIRK
+1611 IEYMIRQ
-1618 GDEGKEVAEAVELLP
+1618 GDAGREVNEAVELLP

-1658 TPPKDT
+1658 
-1664 LESQAVKEAPAET
+1664 
-1677 PAQKVDSSVETKEL
+1677 KVDSSVETKEL

-1699 TKDELDNLPIATPQE
+1699 TKDELDNLPIATAQE

-1737 TLNNDLQE
+1737 TLNSDLQE

-1906 NEKTKQLNKGLTP
+1906 NEKTKQLNKGLNP

-2003 FKGIPE
+2003 FRGIPE
-2009 TKINQEFARK
+2009 TKIDQEFARK

-2044 RDGVGAIEKLL
+2044 RDGKGAIEKLL
-2055 LEKQGQVSGAFHRK
+2055 LEKQGQVSGAFYRK

-2089 GCGLAKIIEKHGDEF
+2089 GWGLAKIIEKHGDEF
-2104 ENIAKELDEII
+2104 ENIAKELDKII

-2180 TLPFNSSDIIPQT
+2180 TLPFNSSDIIPQSHT
-2193 TQAKQSGKSV
+2193 ALSKQAQDHARQILQGLRKTAQTPLNKLADEVHSTDRKFMLREARYIKQQAQEFADNFANLRWQDLRAAIRYAKV
-2203 AETKELID
+2203 PYDEAMFKEL
-2211 KELESIN
+2211 KESIESREFARFIESSYPPKPLQKSLFDTQELTPPKVDSTPTPSQPPQ
-2218 AQKIQEVKE
+2218 AQK
-2227 KLKQLN
+2227 
-2233 KESRDLAY
+2233 
-2241 NAPKVMYLGRGYTKT
+2241 
-2256 PDKKYLDYRSRFR
+2256 
-2269 DRLKENGIGLD
+2269 LKEALQIPLTDDRGLQS
-2280 YMELE
+2280 L
-2285 KLKQDTTLKGKA
+2285 
-2297 RKEAMDTIYLRMYE
+2297 
-2311 NMQQAD
+2311 
-2317 KEKQERARAFSQK
+2317 AFG
-2330 IREEELQ
+2330 RV
-2337 KANEWLEKNKGA
+2337 G
-2349 SSDVDYEYKRKIA
+2349 SDA
-2362 EIDTQLDLAFKKN
+2362 EIMEQVLIPQARNAYRKGTSQNKLEVAARNALKKHRQDL
-2375 TKDTEFIDL
+2375 E
-2384 MNRQRGTLTYAKNG
+2384 QS
-2398 DLGVVRLPEVE
+2398 
-2409 KFYPRGYPMDLK
+2409 
-2421 MLRDI
+2421 
-2426 QKEHNYTD
+2426 
-2434 KNLILNGR
+2434 LN
-2442 DFSKSFEVM
+2442 
-2451 RAEIEARIGIKPI
+2451 ITPI

-2516 SDGWGLAK
+2516 SDGWGLSK

-2564 RKDFDGQKQNWVLT
+2564 RKDFEGQKQNWVL
-2578 ALERDESIARRRT
+2578 
-2591 DLPSSQSEAEK
+2591 
-2602 TTSANASDIIPQS
+2602 
-2615 TATLTPQAQEYAH
+2615 
-2628 KILQGLRKTA
+2628 
-2638 QKPLNKLAD
+2638 
-2647 EEPYSTDRGF
+2647 
-2657 MLRNA
+2657 
-2662 RHKKQQ
+2662 
-2668 AQEFA
+2668 
-2673 DNFANLGWED
+2673 
-2683 LRTAIQYAKI
+2683 
-2693 PYDEP
+2693 
-2698 IYRELVQNI
+2698 
-2707 KDKSFAKFIE
+2707 
-2717 SKTPKVEQK
+2717 
-2726 SLFDTQEAPAETP
+2726 
-2739 PQKVD
+2739 
-2744 SSVESTPPSRIN
+2744 
-2756 FTYTTGEAKGIAELR
+2756 
-2771 KDLKQALEP
+2771 
-2780 YKSTPITNKETGLQG
+2780 
-2795 VVTIEEINKIA
+2795 
-2806 SKKAVD
+2806 
-2812 KSVANGF
+2812 
-2819 SRDEHFT
+2819 
-2826 AAQDLKNLFENAT
+2826 
-2839 KAQSHNDYKQRENI
+2839 
-2853 AQVHRF
+2853 
-2859 VKDLYINDKQAQA
+2859 
-2872 KITLFEKIE
+2872 
-2881 GKNRIYTLELE
+2881 
-2892 SLNKPDPLS
+2892 
-2901 ASVPNTESAAKAQ
+2901 
-2914 SVATARPETTTIAK
+2914 
-2928 TDGEIIPQTQISNI
+2928 
-2942 KKQLVELK
+2942 
-2950 QSKSAYEKYL
+2950 
-2960 KSLERNMKD
+2960 
-2969 VELEE
+2969 
-2974 RYSRGEERIKVFERK
+2974 
-2989 RLIQSSID
+2989 
-2997 EHTQGLNAVLKKMI
+2997 
-3011 ELHKQLP
+3011 
-3018 ENVRYTK
+3018 
-3025 EVLDDLTKIEA
+3025 
-3036 ILKGND
+3036 
-3042 YSLQQA
+3042 
-3048 LRLSKITQRLQ
+3048 
-3059 EKAIIENESFLN
+3059 
-3071 EVYKLDDFAKGA
+3071 
-3083 KSLQGTSYAYN
+3083 
-3094 TDESIKRYFKTIAEM
+3094 
-3109 IDSIPAFKKISANPK
+3109 
-3124 TLPKVD
+3124 
-3130 SSESNHYA
+3130 
-3138 QRE
+3138 

>member
-16 STDLQGQFIDY
+16 STDLQGQFVDY

-40 EGLDNQAIFTN
+40 EGLDDQAIFTN
-51 LMESGQ
+51 LMESGL
-57 KEIKVNPNNPAK
+57 KSIKVNPNNPAK
-69 PLDFRPRREQTY
+69 PLDYRPRREQTY
-81 KELKVLD
+81 KELKTLD
-88 DELKNQP
+88 DEINNQP

-135 KRSGV
+135 KKAGV

-170 DLSHDTSAALFGGK
+170 DLSHDISAALFGGK

-206 RKLDNPSSYYK
+206 RKLDNPSNYYK
-217 LSPKERAIIEQRV
+217 LTPQEREIIEQRV
-230 GAIGSWLRN
+230 GAISSWWRN

-246 DCFLDRENAKESAS
+246 DYYLDRENAKESAS

-362 KKGKVKGMVVY
+362 KKGKLKGMVIY

-403 IHGAQEGAL
+403 LHGAQEGAL

-445 TPLLGFVKRAKDGN
+445 TPVLGFISRAHDGN
-459 KAAAQKLIDHAIPQ
+459 KAAAQKLINTTLPK
-473 EAQADLKALESIFG
+473 EVQAELKELESIFG
-487 AEVQIGATKVSQAQ
+487 ASVEIGQANT
-501 STISAL
+501 SKAAKAL
-507 ETKLGSDSYIVK
+507 ESIKQRLGNDSTLAK
-519 GAKSLYDTFAF
+519 GAQKFYDTFAF
-530 TSQKQA
+530 TDQKQA

-543 IRADESGNLSA
+543 IRADESGNLTA

-562 SPVIQKNLLDIL
+562 SPTLQKSLQTVLGQTTEKLLNQL
-574 HQTSQKLAHQLGRFD
+574 ERFELA
-589 LPPSTIKDVFD
+589 PNTIKDVFN
-600 NFEKGTKQSYTDAIE
+600 NFEKGTKDSYKQAVED
-615 QILLK
+615 ILQG
-620 VYDESYTTTLAKD
+620 VYDDSYRVVLKRD
-633 SPNIPSNLSSQE
+633 EPNTPEHFELGEVSK
-645 AARFN
+645 FN
-650 TDSLEAFKAKME
+650 TQSFEGFKQKLLD
-662 KSGVMLEDSA
+662 SGVMVEDSA
-672 KFLRFVESTIYNP
+672 KFLHFVESSIYNP
-685 KGVTFETLNN
+685 KGVTFESLNN
-695 AQKTLNTYYKQAS
+695 ALKTINTYHKQAT

-721 GFIKRDIQA
+721 GFLKRDIQA
-730 GIEKIFAQNAPLYND
+730 GIEAIFAQNKALYND

-752 ALSDYAT
+752 ALSDYAK

-764 KLADSLKIRDHRRS
+764 KLVDKLKVRDRAKS
-778 YDQVAQSLSRFFL
+778 YEQVANSLSRFFL
-791 GQGENIPNF
+791 AQGDSIPNF
-800 EALLGGLQKELR
+800 EALLGSLPKSAR

-825 LSFVK
+825 ISLVRYGESSA
-830 LNDIKVLDSSEF
+830 LDSSAF

-847 PLKGYFASTS
+847 PLKAHFQSKS
-857 AKDFIKIAQDFH
+857 AQDFIAIAQDFH
-869 TLFRNDASIARSLSP
+869 TLFRNDAKILSSLAP
-884 TTTEKIGT
+884 TTTEKMGS
-892 SIATTLEGAVKFQ
+892 SIATTLEGAIKFQ

-910 FTNIIR
+910 FANVVR
-916 LMPHIPFAKGLN
+916 LLPHIPFAKGLN
-928 ERVQGSA
+928 EKVQGAA
-935 LRYQLKKALESSLS
+935 LRFHLKKALDSSLS

-982 NAQESLERAT
+982 NAQESLERVPAQPSLRADENAAPIHKE
-992 TPSTQAKPKANLHPI
+992 TPSTPPAETQAQKVDSSVEHFGQNFSEYKGQGAKAVEKVLQERSGQVQGAFYRDELGDI
-1007 DSQEAK
+1007 DVVWGEITDPEKHKGYGLAHILDKRKAEFMQQGLSEAQAEAK
-1013 ELAEHFHFKGAK
+1013 AIDFTK
-1025 PLVREARENEIAHA
+1025 NEIANIIENG
-1039 LKSHGDETTEAQ
+1039 KITNKPNEA
-1051 RGNIAI
+1051 
-1057 TRADIET
+1057 TKIET
-1064 NYPKITQEHDEKFY
+1064 PAY
-1078 TDTGVIYVKQVNGHH
+1078 
-1093 IVIEEALLGQD
+1093 
-1104 KLIFKTMWKTKGN
+1104 KLILKQNWKGEPLENKWLVTAYIKNEKG
-1117 YNKEVLLKNA
+1117 
-1127 KASPYLHNADEAA
+1127 
-1140 KSESISSPS
+1140 ESISSTPFTKGDN
-1149 LEQGSPLQSHQSTS
+1149 LPLNSSG

-1175 AQKQATQAAQEAAA
+1175 AQKQATQEAQEAAQ
-1189 QAQRQAEQEA
+1189 QAQRQADQET

-1223 EREVK
+1223 EREVTL
-1228 IGEPIAMQ
+1228 GQSIAMK

-1326 DFTRESRA
+1326 DFSPESRA
-1334 AYEKAIKER
+1334 AYEKAIKDR

-1418 ILDNSPYPDENG
+1418 ILDPSPYPNEND

-1535 SNMMLEIMPNTY
+1535 SNMMLAMMPNTY

-1567 PSSNLYKAL
+1567 PSSNLYEAL
-1576 KGANHAIREQLAPRL
+1576 KGANSGIREQLAPRL
-1591 DFEIG
+1591 DFETG
-1596 FTAGRNIEQADIFDF
+1596 WTTGRNIEQADIFDF
-1611 IEYMIRK
+1611 IEYMICG
-1618 GDEGKEVAEAVELLP
+1618 GDKGKEVAEAVELLP

-1638 YNAFKASTTPP
+1638 YNAFKGSTPPP
-1649 NTPTPPTPP
+1649 NTPTPPHTP
-1658 TPPKDT
+1658 
-1664 LESQAVKEAPAET
+1664 
-1677 PAQKVDSSVETKEL
+1677 KVDSSVEKPANKPNTTPKKSQREQVKQQLQSIKNIDITHKSGIVARLSSTGIDKMLSDKAIQKSLDNGFTKEQHFNAVADIERL
-1691 HTKTTSKL
+1691 FKNSDFSHTEAPKNQSA
-1699 TKDELDNLPIATPQE
+1699 DIVGIHRYINSQ
-1714 YGEFLEKIAQKD
+1714 
-1726 YQNTPEILKIA
+1726 
-1737 TLNNDLQE
+1737 DLQE
-1745 LINNNH
+1745 QN
-1751 SASVFITRAR
+1751 A
-1761 AGHISEAR
+1761 
-1769 KGEYDQALTLEEQK
+1769 QALITLKESVENGNRIYSVELEGLTHPSSVDRSPK
-1783 QIPAEIA
+1783 
-1790 QAKQAYTDDKSGFIL
+1790 
-1805 PFADKNNSE
+1805 
-1814 KINLIILDSDS
+1814 S
-1825 KGNFLITAK
+1825 KG
-1834 KVNSAELNNP
+1834 VENSHHDDAGAT
-1844 KYKKLARAGVEPA
+1844 KAAR
-1857 TTTPPKAEQKPTEA
+1857 
-1871 ISLARDE
+1871 L
-1878 IIPQQTPQDGELL
+1878 
-1891 KKEYHR
+1891 
-1897 LKKEYDNLY
+1897 
-1906 NEKTKQLNKGLTP
+1906 
-1919 TKEQMRQIEKAYRA
+1919 
-1933 LSKVKNRIFKEITQP
+1933 
-1948 ARDFYVNFL
+1948 
-1957 TKYGNKSYFESLR
+1957 
-1970 QPIIRLGGKEELT
+1970 
-1983 TAADEIDSLAQD
+1983 
-1995 LVLLKQDL
+1995 
-2003 FKGIPE
+2003 
-2009 TKINQEFARK
+2009 
-2019 TRLKMEKAF
+2019 
-2028 NIKPIAEFGEN
+2028 
-2039 YAEHY
+2039 
-2044 RDGVGAIEKLL
+2044 
-2055 LEKQGQVSGAFHRK
+2055 
-2069 ELGDID
+2069 
-2075 LVWGEVQGSGKEAK
+2075 
-2089 GCGLAKIIEKHGDEF
+2089 F
-2104 ENIAKELDEII
+2104 EN
-2115 RDGEVVKT
+2115 
-2123 HNGYNIELGDYKVG
+2123 
-2137 LNIGWNENGVK
+2137 
-2148 IGENK
+2148 
-2153 WVVTAFDKSKLQS
+2153 
-2166 EKQGSNSASLTKGE
+2166 
-2180 TLPFNSSDIIPQT
+2180 PSDIIPQT

-2211 KELESIN
+2211 KNKELESAN
-2218 AQKIQEVKE
+2218 NQKIQEVKE
-2227 KLKQLN
+2227 KIKELN
-2233 KESRDLAY
+2233 KESRALAY
-2241 NAPKVMYLGRGYTKT
+2241 NAPKVMYLGKGYTKT
-2256 PDKKYLDYRSRFR
+2256 PDKKYLDYR
-2269 DRLKENGIGLD
+2269 DRLRKKLTENGIHLD
-2280 YMELE
+2280 FMELE

-2297 RKEAMDTIYLRMYE
+2297 KKEAMDTIYLRMYE
-2311 NMQQAD
+2311 NMQQAN
-2317 KEKQERARAFSQK
+2317 KEVKERARALAQE
-2330 IREEELQ
+2330 IRERDLQ
-2337 KANEWLEKNKGA
+2337 EAKEWLEKNKGA
-2349 SSDVDYEYKRKIA
+2349 SSDLDYEYKKKIA
-2362 EIDTQLDLAFKKN
+2362 EIDKQLDLAFKKD
-2375 TKDTEFIDL
+2375 TKDTDFIDL
-2384 MNRQRGTLTYAKNG
+2384 MNRERGTLTYAKNG

-2409 KFYPRGYPMDLK
+2409 NFYWRGYPMDLK
-2421 MLRDI
+2421 VLQDI

-2434 KNLILNGR
+2434 KNLIINGR

-2464 KEFGINYA
+2464 KEFGTNYA

-2493 AGAFYREGIGDITL
+2493 AGAFHRDDIGDITL

-2564 RKDFDGQKQNWVLT
+2564 RKDFDGEKQNWVLT

-2602 TTSANASDIIPQS
+2602 TTSANASADSTTKTFNQADI
-2615 TATLTPQAQEYAH
+2615 
-2628 KILQGLRKTA
+2628 K
-2638 QKPLNKLAD
+2638 
-2647 EEPYSTDRGF
+2647 
-2657 MLRNA
+2657 
-2662 RHKKQQ
+2662 
-2668 AQEFA
+2668 
-2673 DNFANLGWED
+2673 
-2683 LRTAIQYAKI
+2683 
-2693 PYDEP
+2693 
-2698 IYRELVQNI
+2698 
-2707 KDKSFAKFIE
+2707 
-2717 SKTPKVEQK
+2717 
-2726 SLFDTQEAPAETP
+2726 
-2739 PQKVD
+2739 
-2744 SSVESTPPSRIN
+2744 
-2756 FTYTTGEAKGIAELR
+2756 
-2771 KDLKQALEP
+2771 
-2780 YKSTPITNKETGLQG
+2780 
-2795 VVTIEEINKIA
+2795 
-2806 SKKAVD
+2806 
-2812 KSVANGF
+2812 
-2819 SRDEHFT
+2819 
-2826 AAQDLKNLFENAT
+2826 
-2839 KAQSHNDYKQRENI
+2839 
-2853 AQVHRF
+2853 
-2859 VKDLYINDKQAQA
+2859 
-2872 KITLFEKIE
+2872 
-2881 GKNRIYTLELE
+2881 LE
-2892 SLNKPDPLS
+2892 SL
-2901 ASVPNTESAAKAQ
+2901 
-2914 SVATARPETTTIAK
+2914 
-2928 TDGEIIPQTQISNI
+2928 
-2942 KKQLVELK
+2942 
-2950 QSKSAYEKYL
+2950 
-2960 KSLERNMKD
+2960 
-2969 VELEE
+2969 
-2974 RYSRGEERIKVFERK
+2974 
-2989 RLIQSSID
+2989 
-2997 EHTQGLNAVLKKMI
+2997 
-3011 ELHKQLP
+3011 
-3018 ENVRYTK
+3018 
-3025 EVLDDLTKIEA
+3025 
-3036 ILKGND
+3036 
-3042 YSLQQA
+3042 
-3048 LRLSKITQRLQ
+3048 
-3059 EKAIIENESFLN
+3059 
-3071 EVYKLDDFAKGA
+3071 DDF
-3083 KSLQGTSYAYN
+3083 TSYARLAGFN
-3094 TDESIKRYFKTIAEM
+3094 DLNEQELERAHKHIL
-3109 IDSIPAFKKISANPK
+3109 ANLEK
-3124 TLPKVD
+3124 L
-3130 SSESNHYA
+3130 
-3138 QRE
+3138 RC